1 MVNKASGVFLRLVA
15 TLVCMA
21 AVAFAAYAQ
30 GGVSVSM
37 VLSDSSNG
45 EPVGF
50 ATVSLTDTT
59 TAKTYKFS
67 MSAADGK
74 VYILGVRNGVFLL
87 KAEMMGYKTYSN
99 IVKVSGK
106 SVDLGTVRLEP
117 DIQLLEAARV
127 TAVGNQMIVKKDT
140 VEYTASLFKT
150 SDNDMLEELLKK
162 LPGVEVDSDGTI
174 TANGETITKVMID
187 GKEFFLDDPQLATK
201 NIPAKIIEKVKV
213 VEKKS
218 DQAEFTGIDDGDE
231 ETVIDLSIKPG
242 MMDGWFGNAMA
253 GGGHDLPDKGFYNAE
268 TPWYKEGWR
277 YQGALMAGRF
287 SKNSQLSVILN
298 YNNTNNRG
306 FNDVAGSMMQTMR
319 GSRGFGRGTG
329 GWGRNGITTSWMA
342 GANGAFDLLDG
353 DMELVGNYLYS
364 GSNRYVEEESS
375 RTTYMD
381 DGSSLIYD
389 NDGYNLSNSQG
400 HRFGVRLE
408 HEFSE
413 NTSII
418 FEPQFNFGHG
428 SYSEYSD
435 FSTWT
440 DPADGRDRTLTN
452 EGFNENTGYNTNWN
466 ASGFFLF
473 RQRLGKPGRT
483 LSANVYYNFSNNDL
497 DGFNQSYT
505 DNDSAA
511 EGDEEIVNQRFDQ
524 NSRSSS
530 VNVRAVYTEP
540 LGHDFYLEA
549 NYSYRWSRSVS
560 VKDTYQSLTNGMT
573 SSFDQSMGRDVSHLV
588 YSYDGEFRNEDYS
601 NSISNTSQNH
611 SAGANFMY
619 QKDKIRA
626 QVGASFRPTI
636 TDNLTNGEKY
646 ESTVFNWSPQVM
658 FSYDFDDNTNVRM
671 FYFGNSSQPSTSQ
684 LMPVADNS
692 DPLNVSFGNPY
703 LTPYFNHN
711 MRGMFRFTDKDT
723 FLTINTRLGG
733 GFVQD
738 GITNAL
744 WYDDGGVQYSM
755 PLNGPLS
762 GNADMR
768 FSLNTPIAKS
778 QFSIF
783 TMTNFRYSASTSY
796 VGRTDSGQS
805 DAFTGLYY
813 NETDGTMDYEAF
825 HRDFFSHSDEGS
837 LGLNLLDFFQESR
850 TQTLSFTQRLRF
862 TYRNDFVEIDLGGRT
877 RMSKSWYTVAE
888 YNQSATWNNQV
899 DFSMNWTIPGGVSL
913 IADADYNWYNG
924 YTTQQD
930 DEFVINAEISKLLF
944 KNKFT
949 LALKAYDILN
959 QSKNLNVSDASNY
972 HQETRNNTLGR
983 YIILSLTYRFGNFNA
998 NGQQRGPGGHGP
1010 MGPPPR
1016 R

>member
-253 GGGHDLPDKGFYNAE
+253 GGGHDIRQKGYYSAE
-268 TPWYKEGWR
+268 NPWYKDGWR
-277 YQGALMAGRF
+277 YQGAMMAGRF
-287 SKNSQLSVILN
+287 GKKSQLSIILN
-298 YNNTNNRG
+298 ANNTNNRG
-306 FNDVAGSMMQTMR
+306 FNDVAGSMMQNMR
-319 GSRGFGRGTG
+319 GARGMGRGVG

-353 DMELVGNYLYS
+353 DMELIGNYLYN
-364 GSNRYVEEESS
+364 GSNRYVTEDS
-375 RTTYMD
+375 RKITYMD
-381 DGSSLIYD
+381 DGTNTIYD
-389 NDGYNLSNSQG
+389 NRGENITNSQG

-408 HEFSE
+408 HKFSE
-413 NTSII
+413 NTSIL

-428 SYSEYSD
+428 NFAENSD
-435 FSTWT
+435 FETYT
-440 DPADGRDRTLTN
+440 ERQDGSPTQDN
-452 EGFNENTGYNTNWN
+452 YGFSDNTGFNTNWN

-483 LSANVYYNFSNNDL
+483 ISANIRYDFSNNDL

-505 DNDSAA
+505 HNDNPE
-511 EGDEEIVNQRFDQ
+511 EGETPEEIVNQRYDQ
-524 NSRSSS
+524 ESKSSS
-530 VNVRAVYTEP
+530 ISGRIVYTEP
-540 LGHDFYLEA
+540 LGGDFYLEA
-549 NYSYRWSRSVS
+549 NYSYSWNRSTS
-560 VKDTYQSLTNGMT
+560 FKNTYDSSTN
-573 SSFDQSMGRDVSHLV
+573 
-588 YSYDGEFRNEDYS
+588 DGVENGYLNYNSQGETWNPYYS
-601 NSISNTSQNH
+601 NSVVNDYQNH
-611 SAGANFMY
+611 SAGMNFMY
-619 QKDKIRA
+619 QKGKVRA
-626 QVGASFRPTI
+626 QLGAAFRPTI
-636 TDNLTNGEKY
+636 TDNETNGEKY
-646 ESTVFNWSPQVM
+646 ESTVYNWSPQM
-658 FSYDFDDNTNVRM
+658 MLSYDFNDNSNVRM
-671 FYFGNSSQPSTSQ
+671 FYFGRSSQPSTSQ

-692 DPLNVSFGNPY
+692 DPRNVSFGNPY
-703 LTPYFNHN
+703 LEPYFNHN
-711 MRGMFRFTDKDT
+711 IRGMFRYTNKDT
-723 FLTINTRLGG
+723 FTSIHTRVGG
-733 GFVQD
+733 AMVQN

-744 WYDDGGVQYSM
+744 WYDDDKVQYSL
-755 PLNGPLS
+755 PLNGPVS

-768 FSLNTPIAKS
+768 FSVSSPIARS

-783 TMTNFRYSASTSY
+783 SMTNFRYSRSMSY
-796 VGRTDSGQS
+796 VGRSQMG
-805 DAFTGLYY
+805 DAFTTMYY
-813 NETDGTMDYEAF
+813 NETEGTMDYETF
-825 HRDFFSHSDEGS
+825 HRDFFEHSDPASRCLE
-837 LGLNLLDFFQESR
+837 LLDYFQQSN
-850 TQTLSFTQRLRF
+850 TNSLSFTQRLRF
-862 TYRNDFVEIDLGGRT
+862 TFRNDLVEIDLGGRT
-877 RMSKSWYTVAE
+877 RMSKSWYSVTE
-888 YNQSATWNNQV
+888 YNQSATWNNKI
-899 DFSMNWTIPGGVSL
+899 DLSMNWTIPGGINL

-924 YTTQQD
+924 YSEQQE
-930 DEFVINAEISKLLF
+930 DEFVLNAEISKLLF
-944 KNKFT
+944 KDKFT
-949 LALKAYDILN
+949 LALKAYDILG
-959 QSKNLNVSDASNY
+959 QSKNLNVSDESNY
-972 HQETRNNTLGR
+972 HQETVNNTLGR
-983 YIILSLTYRFGNFNA
+983 YIILSLTYRFGNFNG

>member
-59 TAKTYKFS
+59 TARTYKFS

-253 GGGHDLPDKGFYNAE
+253 GGGHDIRQKGYYSAE
-268 TPWYKEGWR
+268 NPWYKDGWR
-277 YQGALMAGRF
+277 YQGAMMAGRF
-287 SKNSQLSVILN
+287 GKKSQLSIILN
-298 YNNTNNRG
+298 ANNTNNRG

-353 DMELVGNYLYS
+353 DMELIGNYLYN
-364 GSNRYVEEESS
+364 GSNRYVTEDSHKI
-375 RTTYMD
+375 TYMD
-381 DGSSLIYD
+381 DGTNTIYD
-389 NDGYNLSNSQG
+389 NRGENITNSQG

-408 HEFSE
+408 HKFSE
-413 NTSII
+413 NTSIL

-428 SYSEYSD
+428 NFSENSD
-435 FSTWT
+435 FETYT
-440 DPADGRDRTLTN
+440 KRQDGSETRDN
-452 EGFNENTGYNTNWN
+452 YGFSDNTGFNTNWN

-483 LSANVYYNFSNNDL
+483 ISANIRYDFSNNDL

-505 DNDSAA
+505 HNDNPE
-511 EGDEEIVNQRFDQ
+511 EGETSEEIVNQRYDQ
-524 NSRSSS
+524 ESESSS
-530 VNVRAVYTEP
+530 ISGRIVYTEP
-540 LGHDFYLEA
+540 LGGDFYLEA
-549 NYSYRWSRSVS
+549 NYSYSWNRSTS
-560 VKDTYQSLTNGMT
+560 FKNTYDSSTN
-573 SSFDQSMGRDVSHLV
+573 
-588 YSYDGEFRNEDYS
+588 DGVENGYLNYNSQGETWNPYYS
-601 NSISNTSQNH
+601 NSVVNDYQNH
-611 SAGANFMY
+611 SAGMNFMY
-619 QKDKIRA
+619 QKGKVRA
-626 QVGASFRPTI
+626 QLGAAFRPTI
-636 TDNLTNGEKY
+636 TDNETNGEKY
-646 ESTVFNWSPQVM
+646 ESTVYNWSPQM
-658 FSYDFDDNTNVRM
+658 MLSYDFNDNSNVRM
-671 FYFGNSSQPSTSQ
+671 FYFGRSSQPSTSQ

-692 DPLNVSFGNPY
+692 DPRNVSFGNPY
-703 LTPYFNHN
+703 LEPYFNHN
-711 MRGMFRFTDKDT
+711 IRGMFRYTNKDT
-723 FLTINTRLGG
+723 FTSIHTRVGG
-733 GFVQD
+733 AMVQN

-744 WYDDGGVQYSM
+744 WYDDDKVQYSL
-755 PLNGPLS
+755 PLNGPVS

-768 FSLNTPIAKS
+768 FSVSSPIARS

-783 TMTNFRYSASTSY
+783 SMTNFRYSRSMSY
-796 VGRTDSGQS
+796 VGRSQMG
-805 DAFTGLYY
+805 DAFTTMYY
-813 NETDGTMDYEAF
+813 NETEGTMDYETF
-825 HRDFFSHSDEGS
+825 HRDFFEHSDPASRCLE
-837 LGLNLLDFFQESR
+837 LLDYFQQSN
-850 TQTLSFTQRLRF
+850 TNSLSFTQRLRF
-862 TYRNDFVEIDLGGRT
+862 TFRNDLVEIDLGGRT
-877 RMSKSWYTVAE
+877 RMSKSWYSVTE
-888 YNQSATWNNQV
+888 YNQSATWNNKI
-899 DFSMNWTIPGGVSL
+899 DLSMNWTIPGGINL

-924 YTTQQD
+924 YSTQQE
-930 DEFVINAEISKLLF
+930 DEFVLNAEISKLLF
-944 KNKFT
+944 KDKFT
-949 LALKAYDILN
+949 LALKAYDILG
-959 QSKNLNVSDASNY
+959 QSKNLNVSDESNY
-972 HQETRNNTLGR
+972 HQETVNNTLGR
-983 YIILSLTYRFGNFNA
+983 YIILSLTYRFGNFNG

>member
-59 TAKTYKFS
+59 TARTYKFS

-253 GGGHDLPDKGFYNAE
+253 GGGHDIRQKGYYSAE
-268 TPWYKEGWR
+268 NPWYKDGWR
-277 YQGALMAGRF
+277 YQGAMMAGRF
-287 SKNSQLSVILN
+287 GKKSQLSIILN
-298 YNNTNNRG
+298 ANNTNNRG
-306 FNDVAGSMMQTMR
+306 FNDMAGSMMQTMR
-319 GSRGFGRGTG
+319 GARGMGRGVG
-329 GWGRNGITTSWMA
+329 GWSRNGITTSWMA

-364 GSNRYVEEESS
+364 GSNRYVTEDS
-375 RTTYMD
+375 RKITYMD
-381 DGSSLIYD
+381 DDTNTIYD
-389 NDGYNLSNSQG
+389 NRGENITNSQG

-408 HEFSE
+408 HKFSE
-413 NTSII
+413 NTSIL

-428 SYSEYSD
+428 NFSENSD
-435 FSTWT
+435 FETYT
-440 DPADGRDRTLTN
+440 KRQDGSETRDN
-452 EGFNENTGYNTNWN
+452 YGFSDNTGFNTNWN

-483 LSANVYYNFSNNDL
+483 ISANIRYDFSNNDL

-505 DNDSAA
+505 HNDNPE
-511 EGDEEIVNQRFDQ
+511 EGETPEEIVPEEIVNQRYDQ
-524 NSRSSS
+524 ESKSSS
-530 VNVRAVYTEP
+530 ISGRIVYTEP
-540 LGHDFYLEA
+540 LGGDFYLEA
-549 NYSYRWSRSVS
+549 NYSYSWNRSTS
-560 VKDTYQSLTNGMT
+560 FKNTYDSSTN
-573 SSFDQSMGRDVSHLV
+573 
-588 YSYDGEFRNEDYS
+588 DGVENGYLNYNSQGETWNPYYS
-601 NSISNTSQNH
+601 NSVVNDYQNH
-611 SAGANFMY
+611 SAGMNFMY
-619 QKDKIRA
+619 QKGKVRA
-626 QVGASFRPTI
+626 QLGAAFRPTI
-636 TDNLTNGEKY
+636 TDNETNGEKY
-646 ESTVFNWSPQVM
+646 ESTVYNWSPQM
-658 FSYDFDDNTNVRM
+658 MLSYDFNDNSNVRM
-671 FYFGNSSQPSTSQ
+671 FYFGRSSQPSTSQ

-692 DPLNVSFGNPY
+692 DPRNVSFGNPY
-703 LTPYFNHN
+703 LEPYFNHN
-711 MRGMFRFTDKDT
+711 IRGMFRYTNKDT
-723 FLTINTRLGG
+723 FTSIHTRVGG
-733 GFVQD
+733 AMVQN

-744 WYDDGGVQYSM
+744 WYDDDKVQYSL
-755 PLNGPLS
+755 PLNGPVS

-768 FSLNTPIAKS
+768 FSVSSPIARS

-783 TMTNFRYSASTSY
+783 SMTNFRYSRSMSY
-796 VGRTDSGQS
+796 VGRSQMG
-805 DAFTGLYY
+805 DAFTTMYY
-813 NETDGTMDYEAF
+813 NETEGTMDYETF
-825 HRDFFSHSDEGS
+825 HRDFFEHSDPASRCLE
-837 LGLNLLDFFQESR
+837 LLDYFQQSN
-850 TQTLSFTQRLRF
+850 TNSLSFTQRLRF
-862 TYRNDFVEIDLGGRT
+862 TFRNDLVEIDLGGRT
-877 RMSKSWYTVAE
+877 RMSKSWYSVTE
-888 YNQSATWNNQV
+888 YNQSATWNNKI
-899 DFSMNWTIPGGVSL
+899 DLSMNWTIPGGINL

-924 YTTQQD
+924 YSTQQE
-930 DEFVINAEISKLLF
+930 DEFVLNAEISKLLF
-944 KNKFT
+944 KDKFT
-949 LALKAYDILN
+949 LALKAYDILG
-959 QSKNLNVSDASNY
+959 QSKNLNVSDESNY
-972 HQETRNNTLGR
+972 HQETVNNTLGR
-983 YIILSLTYRFGNFNA
+983 YIILSLTYRFGNFNG
-998 NGQQRGPGGHGP
+998 NGQHRGPGGPGHGP

>member
-15 TLVCMA
+15 TLVCMV

-59 TAKTYKFS
+59 TARTYKFS

-253 GGGHDLPDKGFYNAE
+253 GGGHDIRQKGYYSAE
-268 TPWYKEGWR
+268 NPWYKDGWR
-277 YQGALMAGRF
+277 YQGAMMAGRF
-287 SKNSQLSVILN
+287 GKKSQLSIILN
-298 YNNTNNRG
+298 ANNTNNRG
-306 FNDVAGSMMQTMR
+306 FNDMAGSMMQTMR
-319 GSRGFGRGTG
+319 GARGMGRGVG
-329 GWGRNGITTSWMA
+329 GWSRNGITTSWMA

-364 GSNRYVEEESS
+364 GSNRYVTEDS
-375 RTTYMD
+375 RKITYMD
-381 DGSSLIYD
+381 DDTNTIYD
-389 NDGYNLSNSQG
+389 NRGENITNSQG

-408 HEFSE
+408 HKFSE
-413 NTSII
+413 NTSIL

-428 SYSEYSD
+428 NFSENSD
-435 FSTWT
+435 FETYT
-440 DPADGRDRTLTN
+440 KRQDGSETRDN
-452 EGFNENTGYNTNWN
+452 YGFSDNTGFNTNWN

-483 LSANVYYNFSNNDL
+483 ISANIRYDFSNNDL

-505 DNDSAA
+505 HNDNPE
-511 EGDEEIVNQRFDQ
+511 EGETPEEIVNQRYDQ
-524 NSRSSS
+524 ESKSSS
-530 VNVRAVYTEP
+530 ISGRIVYTEP
-540 LGHDFYLEA
+540 LGGDFYLEA
-549 NYSYRWSRSVS
+549 NYSYSWNRSTS
-560 VKDTYQSLTNGMT
+560 FKNTYDSSTN
-573 SSFDQSMGRDVSHLV
+573 
-588 YSYDGEFRNEDYS
+588 DGVENGYLNYNSQGETWNPYYS
-601 NSISNTSQNH
+601 NSVVNDYQNH
-611 SAGANFMY
+611 SAGMNFMY
-619 QKDKIRA
+619 QKGKVRA
-626 QVGASFRPTI
+626 QLGAAFRPTI
-636 TDNLTNGEKY
+636 TDNETNGEKY
-646 ESTVFNWSPQVM
+646 ESTVYNWSPQM
-658 FSYDFDDNTNVRM
+658 MLSYDFNDNSNVRM
-671 FYFGNSSQPSTSQ
+671 FYFGRSSQPSTSQ

-692 DPLNVSFGNPY
+692 DPRNVSFGNPY
-703 LTPYFNHN
+703 LEPYFNHN
-711 MRGMFRFTDKDT
+711 IRGMFRYTNKDT
-723 FLTINTRLGG
+723 FTSIHTRVGG
-733 GFVQD
+733 AMVQN

-744 WYDDGGVQYSM
+744 WYDDDKVQYSL
-755 PLNGPLS
+755 PLNGPVS

-768 FSLNTPIAKS
+768 FSVSSPIARS

-783 TMTNFRYSASTSY
+783 SMTNFRYSRSMSY
-796 VGRTDSGQS
+796 VGRSQMG
-805 DAFTGLYY
+805 DAFTTMYY
-813 NETDGTMDYEAF
+813 NETEGTMDYETF
-825 HRDFFSHSDEGS
+825 HRDFFEHSDPASRCLE
-837 LGLNLLDFFQESR
+837 LLDYFQQSN
-850 TQTLSFTQRLRF
+850 TNSLSFTQRLRF
-862 TYRNDFVEIDLGGRT
+862 TFRNDLVEIDLGGRT
-877 RMSKSWYTVAE
+877 RMSKSWYSVTE
-888 YNQSATWNNQV
+888 YNQSATWNNKI
-899 DFSMNWTIPGGVSL
+899 DLSMNWTIPGGINL

-924 YTTQQD
+924 YSTPQE
-930 DEFVINAEISKLLF
+930 DEFVLNAEISKLLF
-944 KNKFT
+944 KDKFT
-949 LALKAYDILN
+949 LALKAYDILG
-959 QSKNLNVSDASNY
+959 QSKNLNVSDESNY
-972 HQETRNNTLGR
+972 HQETVNNTLGR
-983 YIILSLTYRFGNFNA
+983 YIILSLTYRFGNFNG
-998 NGQQRGPGGHGP
+998 NGQHRGPGGPGHGP

>member
-253 GGGHDLPDKGFYNAE
+253 GGGHDIRQKGYYSAE
-268 TPWYKEGWR
+268 NPWYKDGWR
-277 YQGALMAGRF
+277 YQGAMMAGRF
-287 SKNSQLSVILN
+287 GKKSQLSIILN
-298 YNNTNNRG
+298 ANNTNNRG

-319 GSRGFGRGTG
+319 GARGMGRGVG

-353 DMELVGNYLYS
+353 DMELIGNYLYN
-364 GSNRYVEEESS
+364 GSNRYVTEDS
-375 RTTYMD
+375 RKITYMD
-381 DGSSLIYD
+381 DGTNTIYD
-389 NDGYNLSNSQG
+389 NRGENITNSQG

-408 HEFSE
+408 HKFSE
-413 NTSII
+413 NTSIL

-428 SYSEYSD
+428 NFSENSD
-435 FSTWT
+435 FETYT
-440 DPADGRDRTLTN
+440 KRQDGSETRDN
-452 EGFNENTGYNTNWN
+452 YGFSDNTGFNTNWN

-483 LSANVYYNFSNNDL
+483 ISANIRYDFSNNDL

-505 DNDSAA
+505 HNDNPE
-511 EGDEEIVNQRFDQ
+511 EGETPEEIVNQRYDQ
-524 NSRSSS
+524 ESKSSS
-530 VNVRAVYTEP
+530 ISGRIVYTEP
-540 LGHDFYLEA
+540 LGGDFYLEA
-549 NYSYRWSRSVS
+549 NYSYSWNRSTS
-560 VKDTYQSLTNGMT
+560 FKNTYDSSTN
-573 SSFDQSMGRDVSHLV
+573 
-588 YSYDGEFRNEDYS
+588 DGVENGYLNYNSQGETWNPYYS
-601 NSISNTSQNH
+601 NSVVNDYQNH
-611 SAGANFMY
+611 SAGMNFMY
-619 QKDKIRA
+619 QKGKVRA
-626 QVGASFRPTI
+626 QLGAAFRPTI
-636 TDNLTNGEKY
+636 TDNETNGEKY
-646 ESTVFNWSPQVM
+646 ESTVYNWSPQM
-658 FSYDFDDNTNVRM
+658 MLSYDFNDNSNVRM
-671 FYFGNSSQPSTSQ
+671 FYFGRSSQPSTSQ

-692 DPLNVSFGNPY
+692 DPRNVSFGNPY
-703 LTPYFNHN
+703 LEPYFNHN
-711 MRGMFRFTDKDT
+711 IRGMFRYTNKDT
-723 FLTINTRLGG
+723 FTSIHTRVGG
-733 GFVQD
+733 AMVQN

-744 WYDDGGVQYSM
+744 WYDDDKVQYSL
-755 PLNGPLS
+755 PLNGPVS

-768 FSLNTPIAKS
+768 FSVSSPIARS

-783 TMTNFRYSASTSY
+783 SMTNFRYSRSMSY
-796 VGRTDSGQS
+796 VGRSQMG
-805 DAFTGLYY
+805 DAFTTMYY
-813 NETDGTMDYEAF
+813 NETEGTMDYETF
-825 HRDFFSHSDEGS
+825 HRDFFEHSDPASRCLE
-837 LGLNLLDFFQESR
+837 LLDYFQQSN
-850 TQTLSFTQRLRF
+850 TNSLSFTQRLRF
-862 TYRNDFVEIDLGGRT
+862 TFRNDLVEIDLGGRT
-877 RMSKSWYTVAE
+877 RMSKSWYSVTE
-888 YNQSATWNNQV
+888 YNQSATWNNKI
-899 DFSMNWTIPGGVSL
+899 DLSMNWTIPGGINL

-924 YTTQQD
+924 YSTQQE
-930 DEFVINAEISKLLF
+930 DEFVLNAEISKLLF
-944 KNKFT
+944 KDKFT
-949 LALKAYDILN
+949 LALKAYDILG
-959 QSKNLNVSDASNY
+959 QSKNLNVSDESNY
-972 HQETRNNTLGR
+972 HQETVNNTLGR
-983 YIILSLTYRFGNFNA
+983 YIILSLTYRFGNFNG

>member
-59 TAKTYKFS
+59 TARTYKFS

-231 ETVIDLSIKPG
+231 ETVIDLSIRPG

-253 GGGHDLPDKGFYNAE
+253 GGGHDIRQKGYYSAE
-268 TPWYKEGWR
+268 NPWYKDGWR
-277 YQGALMAGRF
+277 YQGAMMAGRF
-287 SKNSQLSVILN
+287 GKKSQLSIILN
-298 YNNTNNRG
+298 ANNTNNRG

-319 GSRGFGRGTG
+319 GARGMGRGVG

-353 DMELVGNYLYS
+353 DMELIGNYLYN
-364 GSNRYVEEESS
+364 GSNRYVTEDS
-375 RTTYMD
+375 RKITYMD
-381 DGSSLIYD
+381 DGTNTIYD
-389 NDGYNLSNSQG
+389 NRGENITNSQG

-408 HEFSE
+408 HKFSE
-413 NTSII
+413 NTSIL

-428 SYSEYSD
+428 NFSENSD
-435 FSTWT
+435 FETYT
-440 DPADGRDRTLTN
+440 ERQDGSRTQDN
-452 EGFNENTGYNTNWN
+452 YGFSDNTGFNTNWN

-483 LSANVYYNFSNNDL
+483 ISANIRYDFSNNDL

-505 DNDSAA
+505 HNENPEDGEQD
-511 EGDEEIVNQRFDQ
+511 EIVNQRYDQ
-524 NSRSSS
+524 ESKSSS
-530 VNVRAVYTEP
+530 ISGRIVYTEP
-540 LGHDFYLEA
+540 LGGDFYLEA
-549 NYSYRWSRSVS
+549 NYSYSWNRSTS
-560 VKDTYQSLTNGMT
+560 FKNTYDSSTN
-573 SSFDQSMGRDVSHLV
+573 
-588 YSYDGEFRNEDYS
+588 DGIENGYLNYNSQGETWNPYYS
-601 NSISNTSQNH
+601 NSVVNDYQNH
-611 SAGANFMY
+611 SAGMNFMY
-619 QKDKIRA
+619 QKGKVRA
-626 QVGASFRPTI
+626 QLGAAFRPTI
-636 TDNLTNGEKY
+636 TDNETNGEKY
-646 ESTVFNWSPQVM
+646 ESTVYNWSPQM
-658 FSYDFDDNTNVRM
+658 MLSYDFNDNSNVRM
-671 FYFGNSSQPSTSQ
+671 FYFGRSSQPSTSQ

-692 DPLNVSFGNPY
+692 DPRNVSFGNPY
-703 LTPYFNHN
+703 LEPYFNHN
-711 MRGMFRFTDKDT
+711 IRGMFRYTNKDT
-723 FLTINTRLGG
+723 FTSIHTRVGG
-733 GFVQD
+733 AMVQN

-744 WYDDGGVQYSM
+744 WYDDDKVQYSL
-755 PLNGPLS
+755 PLNGPVS

-768 FSLNTPIAKS
+768 FSVSSPIARS

-783 TMTNFRYSASTSY
+783 SMTNFRYSRSMSY
-796 VGRTDSGQS
+796 VGRSQMG
-805 DAFTGLYY
+805 DAFTQMYY
-813 NETDGTMDYEAF
+813 NETEGTMDYETF
-825 HRDFFSHSDEGS
+825 HRDFFEHSDPASRCLE
-837 LGLNLLDFFQESR
+837 LLDYFQQSN
-850 TQTLSFTQRLRF
+850 TNSLSFTQRLRF
-862 TYRNDFVEIDLGGRT
+862 TFRNDLVEIDLGGRT
-877 RMSKSWYTVAE
+877 RMSKSWYSVTE
-888 YNQSATWNNQV
+888 YNQSATWNNKI
-899 DFSMNWTIPGGVSL
+899 DLSMNWTIPGGINI

-924 YTTQQD
+924 YSTPQE
-930 DEFVINAEISKLLF
+930 DEFVLNAEISKLLF

-949 LALKAYDILN
+949 LALKAYDILG
-959 QSKNLNVSDASNY
+959 QSKNLNVSDESNY
-972 HQETRNNTLGR
+972 HQETVNNTLGR
-983 YIILSLTYRFGNFNA
+983 YIILSLTYRFGNFNG
-998 NGQQRGPGGHGP
+998 NGQHRGPGGPGHGP
-1010 MGPPPR
+1010 MGPPLR

>member
-231 ETVIDLSIKPG
+231 ETVIDLSIRPG

-253 GGGHDLPDKGFYNAE
+253 GGGHDIRQKGYYSSEN
-268 TPWYKEGWR
+268 PWYKDGWR
-277 YQGALMAGRF
+277 YQGAMMAGRF
-287 SKNSQLSVILN
+287 GKKSQLSIILN
-298 YNNTNNRG
+298 ANNTNNRG

-364 GSNRYVEEESS
+364 GSNRYVTEDS
-375 RTTYMD
+375 RKITYMD
-381 DGSSLIYD
+381 DGTNTIYD
-389 NDGYNLSNSQG
+389 NRGENITNSQG

-408 HEFSE
+408 HKFSE
-413 NTSII
+413 NTSIL

-428 SYSEYSD
+428 NFSENSD
-435 FSTWT
+435 FETYT
-440 DPADGRDRTLTN
+440 KRQDGSETRDN
-452 EGFNENTGYNTNWN
+452 YGFSDNTGFNTNWN

-483 LSANVYYNFSNNDL
+483 ISANIRYDFSNNDL

-505 DNDSAA
+505 HNDNPE
-511 EGDEEIVNQRFDQ
+511 EGETPEEIVNQRYDQ
-524 NSRSSS
+524 ESKSSS
-530 VNVRAVYTEP
+530 ISGRIVYTEP
-540 LGHDFYLEA
+540 LGGDFYLEA
-549 NYSYRWSRSVS
+549 NYSYSWNRSTS
-560 VKDTYQSLTNGMT
+560 FKNTYDSSTN
-573 SSFDQSMGRDVSHLV
+573 
-588 YSYDGEFRNEDYS
+588 DGVENGYLNYNSQGETWNPYYS
-601 NSISNTSQNH
+601 NSVVNDYQNH
-611 SAGANFMY
+611 SAGMNFMY
-619 QKDKIRA
+619 QKGKVRA
-626 QVGASFRPTI
+626 QLGAAFRPTI
-636 TDNLTNGEKY
+636 TDNETNGEKY
-646 ESTVFNWSPQVM
+646 ESTVYNWSPQM
-658 FSYDFDDNTNVRM
+658 MLSYDFNDNSNVRM
-671 FYFGNSSQPSTSQ
+671 FYFGRSSQPSTSQ

-692 DPLNVSFGNPY
+692 DPRNVSFGNPY
-703 LTPYFNHN
+703 LEPYFNHN
-711 MRGMFRFTDKDT
+711 IRGMFRYTNKDT
-723 FLTINTRLGG
+723 FTSIHTRVGG
-733 GFVQD
+733 AMVQN

-744 WYDDGGVQYSM
+744 WYDDDKVQYSL
-755 PLNGPLS
+755 PLNGPVS

-768 FSLNTPIAKS
+768 FSVSSPIARS

-783 TMTNFRYSASTSY
+783 SMTNFRYSRSMSY
-796 VGRTDSGQS
+796 VGKSQMG
-805 DAFTGLYY
+805 DAFTTMYY
-813 NETDGTMDYEAF
+813 NETEGTMDYETF
-825 HRDFFSHSDEGS
+825 HRDFFEHSDPASRCLE
-837 LGLNLLDFFQESR
+837 LLDYFQQSN
-850 TQTLSFTQRLRF
+850 TNSLSFTQRLRF
-862 TYRNDFVEIDLGGRT
+862 TFRNDLVEIDLGGRT
-877 RMSKSWYTVAE
+877 RMSKSWYSVTE
-888 YNQSATWNNQV
+888 YNQSATWNNKI
-899 DFSMNWTIPGGVSL
+899 DLSMNWTIPGGINL

-924 YTTQQD
+924 YSTPQE
-930 DEFVINAEISKLLF
+930 DEFVLNAEISKLLF
-944 KNKFT
+944 KDKFT
-949 LALKAYDILN
+949 LALKAYDILG
-959 QSKNLNVSDASNY
+959 QSKNLNVSDESNY
-972 HQETRNNTLGR
+972 HQETVNNTLGR
-983 YIILSLTYRFGNFNA
+983 YIILSLTYRFGNFNG

>member
-59 TAKTYKFS
+59 TARTYKFS

-253 GGGHDLPDKGFYNAE
+253 GGGHDIRQKGYYSAE
-268 TPWYKEGWR
+268 NPWYKDGWR
-277 YQGALMAGRF
+277 YQGAMMAGRF
-287 SKNSQLSVILN
+287 GKKSQLSIILN
-298 YNNTNNRG
+298 ANNTNNRG

-319 GSRGFGRGTG
+319 GARGMGRGVG

-353 DMELVGNYLYS
+353 DMELIGNYLYN
-364 GSNRYVEEESS
+364 GSNRYVTEDS
-375 RTTYMD
+375 RKITYMD
-381 DGSSLIYD
+381 DDTNTIYD
-389 NDGYNLSNSQG
+389 NRGDNITNSQG

-408 HEFSE
+408 HKFSE
-413 NTSII
+413 NTSIL

-428 SYSEYSD
+428 NFSENSD
-435 FSTWT
+435 FETYT
-440 DPADGRDRTLTN
+440 KRQDGSETRDN
-452 EGFNENTGYNTNWN
+452 YGFSDNTGFNTNWN

-505 DNDSAA
+505 HNDNPE
-511 EGDEEIVNQRFDQ
+511 EGETPEEIVNQRYDQ
-524 NSRSSS
+524 ESKSSS
-530 VNVRAVYTEP
+530 ISGRIVYTEP
-540 LGHDFYLEA
+540 LGGDFYLEA
-549 NYSYRWSRSVS
+549 NYSYSWNRSTS
-560 VKDTYQSLTNGMT
+560 FKNTYDSSTN
-573 SSFDQSMGRDVSHLV
+573 
-588 YSYDGEFRNEDYS
+588 DGVENGYLNYNSQGETWNPYYS
-601 NSISNTSQNH
+601 NSVVNDYQNH
-611 SAGANFMY
+611 SAGMNFMY
-619 QKDKIRA
+619 QKGKVRA
-626 QVGASFRPTI
+626 QLGAAFRPTI
-636 TDNLTNGEKY
+636 TDNETNGEKY
-646 ESTVFNWSPQVM
+646 ESTVYNWSPQM
-658 FSYDFDDNTNVRM
+658 MLSYDFNDNSNVRM
-671 FYFGNSSQPSTSQ
+671 FYFGRSSQPSTSQ

-692 DPLNVSFGNPY
+692 DPRNVSFGNPY
-703 LTPYFNHN
+703 LEPYFNHN
-711 MRGMFRFTDKDT
+711 IRGMFRYTNKDT
-723 FLTINTRLGG
+723 FTSIHTRVGG
-733 GFVQD
+733 AMVQN

-744 WYDDGGVQYSM
+744 WYDDDKVQYSL
-755 PLNGPLS
+755 PLNGPVS

-768 FSLNTPIAKS
+768 FSVSSPIARS

-783 TMTNFRYSASTSY
+783 SMTNFRYSRSMSY
-796 VGRTDSGQS
+796 VGRSQMG
-805 DAFTGLYY
+805 DAFTTMYY
-813 NETDGTMDYEAF
+813 NETEGTMDYETF
-825 HRDFFSHSDEGS
+825 HRDFFEHSDPASRCLE
-837 LGLNLLDFFQESR
+837 LLDYFQQSN
-850 TQTLSFTQRLRF
+850 TNSLSFTQRLRF
-862 TYRNDFVEIDLGGRT
+862 TFRNDLVEIDLGGRT
-877 RMSKSWYTVAE
+877 RMSKSWYSVTE
-888 YNQSATWNNQV
+888 YNQSATWNNKI
-899 DFSMNWTIPGGVSL
+899 DLSMNWTIPGGINL

-924 YTTQQD
+924 YSTQQE
-930 DEFVINAEISKLLF
+930 DEFVLNAEISKLLF
-944 KNKFT
+944 KDKFT
-949 LALKAYDILN
+949 LALKAYDILG
-959 QSKNLNVSDASNY
+959 QSKNLNVSDESNY
-972 HQETRNNTLGR
+972 HQETVNNTLGR
-983 YIILSLTYRFGNFNA
+983 YIILSLTYRFGNFNG
-998 NGQQRGPGGHGP
+998 NGQHRGPGGHGP

>member
-253 GGGHDLPDKGFYNAE
+253 GGGHDIRQKGYYSAE
-268 TPWYKEGWR
+268 NPWYKDGWR
-277 YQGALMAGRF
+277 YQGAMMAGRF
-287 SKNSQLSVILN
+287 GKKSQLSIILN
-298 YNNTNNRG
+298 ANNTNNRG

-319 GSRGFGRGTG
+319 GGRGMGRGVG

-353 DMELVGNYLYS
+353 DMELIGNYLYN
-364 GSNRYVEEESS
+364 GSNRYVTEDS
-375 RTTYMD
+375 RKITYMD
-381 DGSSLIYD
+381 DDTNTIYD
-389 NDGYNLSNSQG
+389 NRGDNITNSQG

-408 HEFSE
+408 HKFSE
-413 NTSII
+413 NTSIL

-428 SYSEYSD
+428 NFSENSD
-435 FSTWT
+435 FETYT
-440 DPADGRDRTLTN
+440 KRQDGSETRDN
-452 EGFNENTGYNTNWN
+452 YGFSDNTGFNTNWN

-483 LSANVYYNFSNNDL
+483 ISANIRYDFSNNDL

-505 DNDSAA
+505 HNDNPE
-511 EGDEEIVNQRFDQ
+511 EGETPEEIVNQRYDQ
-524 NSRSSS
+524 ESKSSS
-530 VNVRAVYTEP
+530 ISGRIVYTEP
-540 LGHDFYLEA
+540 LGGDFYLEA
-549 NYSYRWSRSVS
+549 NYSYSWNRSTS
-560 VKDTYQSLTNGMT
+560 FKNTYDSSSNDGVENGYLNYN
-573 SSFDQSMGRDVSHLV
+573 SQ
-588 YSYDGEFRNEDYS
+588 GETWNPYYS
-601 NSISNTSQNH
+601 NSVVNDYQNH
-611 SAGANFMY
+611 SAGMNFMY
-619 QKDKIRA
+619 QKGKVRA
-626 QVGASFRPTI
+626 QLGAAFRPTI
-636 TDNLTNGEKY
+636 TDNETNGEKY
-646 ESTVFNWSPQVM
+646 ESTVYNWSPQM
-658 FSYDFDDNTNVRM
+658 MLSYDFNDNSNVRM
-671 FYFGNSSQPSTSQ
+671 FYFGRSSQPSTTQ

-692 DPLNVSFGNPY
+692 DPRNVSFGNPY
-703 LTPYFNHN
+703 LEPYFNHN
-711 MRGMFRFTDKDT
+711 IRGMFRYTNKDT
-723 FLTINTRLGG
+723 FTSIHTRVGG
-733 GFVQD
+733 AMVQN

-744 WYDDGGVQYSM
+744 WYDDDKVQYSL
-755 PLNGPLS
+755 PLNGPVS

-768 FSLNTPIAKS
+768 FSVSSPIARS

-783 TMTNFRYSASTSY
+783 SMTNFRYSRSMSY
-796 VGRTDSGQS
+796 VGRSQMG
-805 DAFTGLYY
+805 DAFTTMYY
-813 NETDGTMDYEAF
+813 NETEGTMDYETF
-825 HRDFFSHSDEGS
+825 HRDFFEHSDPASRCLE
-837 LGLNLLDFFQESR
+837 LLDYFQQSN
-850 TQTLSFTQRLRF
+850 TNSLSFTQRLRF
-862 TYRNDFVEIDLGGRT
+862 TFRNDLVEIDLGGRT
-877 RMSKSWYTVAE
+877 RMSKSWYSVTE
-888 YNQSATWNNQV
+888 YNQSATWNNKI
-899 DFSMNWTIPGGVSL
+899 DLSMNWTIPGGINL

-924 YTTQQD
+924 YSTQQE
-930 DEFVINAEISKLLF
+930 DEFVLNAEISKLLF
-944 KNKFT
+944 KDKFT
-949 LALKAYDILN
+949 LALKAYDILG
-959 QSKNLNVSDASNY
+959 QSKNLNVSDESNY
-972 HQETRNNTLGR
+972 HQETVNNTLGR
-983 YIILSLTYRFGNFNA
+983 YIILSLTYRFGNFNG
-998 NGQQRGPGGHGP
+998 NGQHRGPGGHGP

>member
-59 TAKTYKFS
+59 NARTYKFS

-253 GGGHDLPDKGFYNAE
+253 GGGHDIRQKGYYSAE
-268 TPWYKEGWR
+268 NPWYKDGWR
-277 YQGALMAGRF
+277 YQGAMMAGRF
-287 SKNSQLSVILN
+287 GKKSQLSIILN
-298 YNNTNNRG
+298 ANNTNNRG

-319 GSRGFGRGTG
+319 GARGMGRGVG

-353 DMELVGNYLYS
+353 DMELVGNYLYN
-364 GSNRYVEEESS
+364 GSNRYVTEDS
-375 RTTYMD
+375 RKITYMD
-381 DGSSLIYD
+381 DDTNTIYD
-389 NDGYNLSNSQG
+389 NRGDNITNSQG

-408 HEFSE
+408 HKFSE
-413 NTSII
+413 NTSIL

-428 SYSEYSD
+428 NFSENSD
-435 FSTWT
+435 FETYT
-440 DPADGRDRTLTN
+440 KRQDGSETRDN
-452 EGFNENTGYNTNWN
+452 YGFSDNTGFNTNWN

-483 LSANVYYNFSNNDL
+483 ISANIRYDFSNNDL

-505 DNDSAA
+505 HNDNPE
-511 EGDEEIVNQRFDQ
+511 EGETPEEIVNQRYDQ
-524 NSRSSS
+524 ESKSSS
-530 VNVRAVYTEP
+530 ISGRIVYTEP
-540 LGHDFYLEA
+540 LGGDFYLEA
-549 NYSYRWSRSVS
+549 NYSYSWNRSTS
-560 VKDTYQSLTNGMT
+560 FKNTYDSSSNDGVENGYLNYN
-573 SSFDQSMGRDVSHLV
+573 SQ
-588 YSYDGEFRNEDYS
+588 GETWNPYYS
-601 NSISNTSQNH
+601 NSVVNDYQNH
-611 SAGANFMY
+611 SAGMNFMY
-619 QKDKIRA
+619 QKGKVRA
-626 QVGASFRPTI
+626 QLGAAFRPTI
-636 TDNLTNGEKY
+636 TDNETNGEKY
-646 ESTVFNWSPQVM
+646 ESTVYNWSPQM
-658 FSYDFDDNTNVRM
+658 MLSYDFNDNSNVRM
-671 FYFGNSSQPSTSQ
+671 FYFGRSSQPSTSQ

-692 DPLNVSFGNPY
+692 DPRNVSFGNPY
-703 LTPYFNHN
+703 LEPYFNHN
-711 MRGMFRFTDKDT
+711 IRGMFRYTNKDT
-723 FLTINTRLGG
+723 FTSIHTRVGG
-733 GFVQD
+733 AMVQN

-744 WYDDGGVQYSM
+744 WYDDDKVQYSL
-755 PLNGPLS
+755 PLNGPVS

-768 FSLNTPIAKS
+768 FSVSSPIARS

-783 TMTNFRYSASTSY
+783 SMTNFRYSRSMSY
-796 VGRTDSGQS
+796 VGRSQMG
-805 DAFTGLYY
+805 DAFTTMYY
-813 NETDGTMDYEAF
+813 NETEGTMDYETF
-825 HRDFFSHSDEGS
+825 HRDFFEHSDPASRCLE
-837 LGLNLLDFFQESR
+837 LLDYFQQSN
-850 TQTLSFTQRLRF
+850 TNSLSFTQRLRF
-862 TYRNDFVEIDLGGRT
+862 TFRNDLVEIDLGGRT
-877 RMSKSWYTVAE
+877 RMSKSWYSVTE
-888 YNQSATWNNQV
+888 YNQSATWNNKI
-899 DFSMNWTIPGGVSL
+899 DLSMNWTIPGGINL

-924 YTTQQD
+924 YSTQQE
-930 DEFVINAEISKLLF
+930 DEFVLNAEISKLLF
-944 KNKFT
+944 KDKFT
-949 LALKAYDILN
+949 LALKAYDILG
-959 QSKNLNVSDASNY
+959 QSKNLNVSDESNY
-972 HQETRNNTLGR
+972 HQETVNNTLGR
-983 YIILSLTYRFGNFNA
+983 YIILSLTYRFGNFNG
-998 NGQQRGPGGHGP
+998 NGQHRGPGGPGHGP

>member
-253 GGGHDLPDKGFYNAE
+253 GGGHDIRQKGYYSAE
-268 TPWYKEGWR
+268 NPWYKDGWR
-277 YQGALMAGRF
+277 YQGAMMAGRF
-287 SKNSQLSVILN
+287 GKKSQLSIILN
-298 YNNTNNRG
+298 ANNTNNRG
-306 FNDVAGSMMQTMR
+306 FNDVAGSMMQNMR
-319 GSRGFGRGTG
+319 GARGMGRGVG

-353 DMELVGNYLYS
+353 DMELIGNYLYN
-364 GSNRYVEEESS
+364 GSNRYVTEDS
-375 RTTYMD
+375 RKITYMD
-381 DGSSLIYD
+381 DGTNTIYD
-389 NDGYNLSNSQG
+389 NRGENITNSQG

-408 HEFSE
+408 HKFSE
-413 NTSII
+413 NTSIL

-428 SYSEYSD
+428 NFAENSD
-435 FSTWT
+435 FETYT
-440 DPADGRDRTLTN
+440 ERQDGSPTQDN
-452 EGFNENTGYNTNWN
+452 YGFSDNTGFNTNWN

-483 LSANVYYNFSNNDL
+483 ISANIRYDFSNNDL

-505 DNDSAA
+505 HNDNPE
-511 EGDEEIVNQRFDQ
+511 EGETPEEIVNQRYDQ
-524 NSRSSS
+524 ESKSSS
-530 VNVRAVYTEP
+530 ISGRIVYTEP
-540 LGHDFYLEA
+540 LGGDFYLEA
-549 NYSYRWSRSVS
+549 NYSYSWNRSTS
-560 VKDTYQSLTNGMT
+560 FKNTYDSSTN
-573 SSFDQSMGRDVSHLV
+573 
-588 YSYDGEFRNEDYS
+588 DGVENGYLNYNSQGETWNPYYS
-601 NSISNTSQNH
+601 NSVVNDYQNH
-611 SAGANFMY
+611 SAGMNFMY
-619 QKDKIRA
+619 QKGKVRA
-626 QVGASFRPTI
+626 QLGAAFRPTI
-636 TDNLTNGEKY
+636 TDNETNGEKY
-646 ESTVFNWSPQVM
+646 ESTVYNWSPQM
-658 FSYDFDDNTNVRM
+658 MLSYDFNDNSNVRM
-671 FYFGNSSQPSTSQ
+671 FYFGRSSQPSTSQ

-692 DPLNVSFGNPY
+692 DPRNVSFGNPY
-703 LTPYFNHN
+703 LEPYFNHN
-711 MRGMFRFTDKDT
+711 IRGMFRYTNKDT
-723 FLTINTRLGG
+723 FTSIHTRVGG
-733 GFVQD
+733 AMVQN

-744 WYDDGGVQYSM
+744 WYDDDKVQYSL
-755 PLNGPLS
+755 PLNGPVS

-768 FSLNTPIAKS
+768 FSVSSPIARS

-783 TMTNFRYSASTSY
+783 SMTNFRYSRSMSY
-796 VGRTDSGQS
+796 VGRSQMG
-805 DAFTGLYY
+805 DAFTTMYY
-813 NETDGTMDYEAF
+813 NETEGTMDYETF
-825 HRDFFSHSDEGS
+825 HRDFFEHSDPASRCLE
-837 LGLNLLDFFQESR
+837 LLDYFQQSN
-850 TQTLSFTQRLRF
+850 TNSLSFTQRLRF
-862 TYRNDFVEIDLGGRT
+862 TFRNDLVEIDLGGRT
-877 RMSKSWYTVAE
+877 RMSKSWYSVTE
-888 YNQSATWNNQV
+888 YNQSATWNNKI
-899 DFSMNWTIPGGVSL
+899 DLSMNWTIPGGINL

-924 YTTQQD
+924 YSTQQE
-930 DEFVINAEISKLLF
+930 DEFVLNAEISKLLF
-944 KNKFT
+944 KDKFT
-949 LALKAYDILN
+949 LALKAYDILG
-959 QSKNLNVSDASNY
+959 QSKNLNVSDESNY
-972 HQETRNNTLGR
+972 HQETVNNTLGR
-983 YIILSLTYRFGNFNA
+983 YIILSLTYRFGNFNG

>member
-1 MVNKASGVFLRLVA
+1 MVNKASGVFLRLVV
-15 TLVCMA
+15 TVVCMA

-30 GGVSVSM
+30 GGASVSM

-59 TAKTYKFS
+59 TARTYKFS

-99 IVKVSGK
+99 LVKIAGK
-106 SVDLGTVRLEP
+106 SVDLGTIRLEP

-231 ETVIDLSIKPG
+231 ETVIDLSIRPG

-253 GGGHDLPDKGFYNAE
+253 GGGHDIRQKGYYSSEN
-268 TPWYKEGWR
+268 PWYKDGWR
-277 YQGALMAGRF
+277 YQGAMMAGRF
-287 SKNSQLSVILN
+287 GKKSQLSIILN
-298 YNNTNNRG
+298 ANNTNNRG
-306 FNDVAGSMMQTMR
+306 FNDVAGSMMQNMR
-319 GSRGFGRGTG
+319 GARGMGRGVG

-353 DMELVGNYLYS
+353 DMELIGNYLYN
-364 GSNRYVEEESS
+364 GSNRYVTEDSHKI
-375 RTTYMD
+375 TYMD
-381 DGSSLIYD
+381 DDTNTIYD
-389 NDGYNLSNSQG
+389 NRGENITNSQG

-408 HEFSE
+408 HKFSE
-413 NTSII
+413 NTSIL

-428 SYSEYSD
+428 NFSENSD
-435 FSTWT
+435 FETYT
-440 DPADGRDRTLTN
+440 KRQDGSETRDN
-452 EGFNENTGYNTNWN
+452 YGFSDNTGFNTNWN

-483 LSANVYYNFSNNDL
+483 ISANIRYDFSNNDL

-505 DNDSAA
+505 HNDNPE
-511 EGDEEIVNQRFDQ
+511 EGETPEEIVNQRYDQ
-524 NSRSSS
+524 ESKSSS
-530 VNVRAVYTEP
+530 ISGRIVYTEP
-540 LGHDFYLEA
+540 LGGDFYLEA
-549 NYSYRWSRSVS
+549 NYSYSWNRSTS
-560 VKDTYQSLTNGMT
+560 FKNTYDSSTN
-573 SSFDQSMGRDVSHLV
+573 
-588 YSYDGEFRNEDYS
+588 DGVENGYLNYNSQGETWNPYYS
-601 NSISNTSQNH
+601 NSVVNDYQNH
-611 SAGANFMY
+611 SAGMNFMY
-619 QKDKIRA
+619 QKGKVRA
-626 QVGASFRPTI
+626 QLGAAFRPTI
-636 TDNLTNGEKY
+636 TDNETNGEKY
-646 ESTVFNWSPQVM
+646 ESTVYNWSPQM
-658 FSYDFDDNTNVRM
+658 MLSYDFNDNSNVRM
-671 FYFGNSSQPSTSQ
+671 FYFGRSSQPSTSQ

-692 DPLNVSFGNPY
+692 DPRNVSFGNPY
-703 LTPYFNHN
+703 LEPYFNHN
-711 MRGMFRFTDKDT
+711 IRGMFRYTNKDT
-723 FLTINTRLGG
+723 FTSIHTRVGG
-733 GFVQD
+733 AMVQN

-744 WYDDGGVQYSM
+744 WYDDDKVQYSL
-755 PLNGPLS
+755 PLNGPVS

-768 FSLNTPIAKS
+768 FSVSSPIARS

-783 TMTNFRYSASTSY
+783 SMTNFRYSRSMSY
-796 VGRTDSGQS
+796 VGRSQMG
-805 DAFTGLYY
+805 DAFTTMYY
-813 NETDGTMDYEAF
+813 NETEGAMDYETF
-825 HRDFFSHSDEGS
+825 HRDFFEHSDPASRCLE
-837 LGLNLLDFFQESR
+837 LLDYFQQSN
-850 TQTLSFTQRLRF
+850 TNSLSFTQRLRF
-862 TYRNDFVEIDLGGRT
+862 TFRNDLVEIDLGGRT
-877 RMSKSWYTVAE
+877 RMSKSWYSVTE
-888 YNQSATWNNQV
+888 YNQSATWNNKI
-899 DFSMNWTIPGGVSL
+899 DLSMNWTIPGGINL

-924 YTTQQD
+924 YSTQQE
-930 DEFVINAEISKLLF
+930 DEFVLNAEISKLLF
-944 KNKFT
+944 KDKFT
-949 LALKAYDILN
+949 LALKAYDILG
-959 QSKNLNVSDASNY
+959 QSKNLNVSDESNY
-972 HQETRNNTLGR
+972 HQETVNNTLGR
-983 YIILSLTYRFGNFNA
+983 YIILSLTYRFGNFNG

>member
-59 TAKTYKFS
+59 TARTYKFS

-253 GGGHDLPDKGFYNAE
+253 GGGHDIRQKGYYSAE
-268 TPWYKEGWR
+268 NPWYKDGWR
-277 YQGALMAGRF
+277 YQGAMMAGRF
-287 SKNSQLSVILN
+287 GKKSQLSIILN
-298 YNNTNNRG
+298 ANNTNNRG

-319 GSRGFGRGTG
+319 GARGMGRGVG

-353 DMELVGNYLYS
+353 DMELIGNYLYN
-364 GSNRYVEEESS
+364 GSNRYVTEDS
-375 RTTYMD
+375 RKITYMD
-381 DGSSLIYD
+381 DGTNTIYD
-389 NDGYNLSNSQG
+389 DRGENITNSQG

-408 HEFSE
+408 HKFSE
-413 NTSII
+413 NTSIL

-428 SYSEYSD
+428 NFSENSD
-435 FSTWT
+435 FETYT
-440 DPADGRDRTLTN
+440 KRQDGSETRDN
-452 EGFNENTGYNTNWN
+452 YGFSDNTGFNTNWN

-483 LSANVYYNFSNNDL
+483 ISANIRYDFSNNDL

-505 DNDSAA
+505 HNDNPE
-511 EGDEEIVNQRFDQ
+511 EGETPEEIVNQRYDQ
-524 NSRSSS
+524 ESKSSS
-530 VNVRAVYTEP
+530 ISGRIVYTEP
-540 LGHDFYLEA
+540 LGGDFYLEA
-549 NYSYRWSRSVS
+549 NYSYSWNRSTS
-560 VKDTYQSLTNGMT
+560 FKNTYDSSTN
-573 SSFDQSMGRDVSHLV
+573 
-588 YSYDGEFRNEDYS
+588 DGVENGYLNYNSQGETWNPYYS
-601 NSISNTSQNH
+601 NSVVNDYQNH
-611 SAGANFMY
+611 SAGMNFMY
-619 QKDKIRA
+619 QKGKVRA
-626 QVGASFRPTI
+626 QLGAAFRPTI
-636 TDNLTNGEKY
+636 TDNETNGEKY
-646 ESTVFNWSPQVM
+646 ESTVYNWSPQM
-658 FSYDFDDNTNVRM
+658 MLSYDFNDNSNVRM
-671 FYFGNSSQPSTSQ
+671 FYFGRSSQPSTSQ

-692 DPLNVSFGNPY
+692 DPRNVSFGNPY
-703 LTPYFNHN
+703 LEPYFNHN
-711 MRGMFRFTDKDT
+711 IRGMFRYTNKDT
-723 FLTINTRLGG
+723 FTSIHTRVGG
-733 GFVQD
+733 AMVQN

-744 WYDDGGVQYSM
+744 WYDDDKVQYSL
-755 PLNGPLS
+755 PLNGPVS

-768 FSLNTPIAKS
+768 FSVSSPIARS

-783 TMTNFRYSASTSY
+783 SMTNFRYSRSMSY
-796 VGRTDSGQS
+796 VGRSQMG
-805 DAFTGLYY
+805 DAFTTMYY
-813 NETDGTMDYEAF
+813 NETEGTMDYETF
-825 HRDFFSHSDEGS
+825 HRDFFEHSDPASRCLE
-837 LGLNLLDFFQESR
+837 LLDYFQQSN
-850 TQTLSFTQRLRF
+850 TNSLSFTQRLRF
-862 TYRNDFVEIDLGGRT
+862 TFRNDLVEIDLGGRT
-877 RMSKSWYTVAE
+877 RMSKSWYSVTE

-899 DFSMNWTIPGGVSL
+899 DFSMNWTIPGGINL

-924 YTTQQD
+924 YSTQQE
-930 DEFVINAEISKLLF
+930 DEFVLNAEISKLLF
-944 KNKFT
+944 KDKFT
-949 LALKAYDILN
+949 LALKAYDILG
-959 QSKNLNVSDASNY
+959 QSKNLNVSDESNY
-972 HQETRNNTLGR
+972 HQETVNNTLGR
-983 YIILSLTYRFGNFNA
+983 YIILSLTYRFGNFNG
-998 NGQQRGPGGHGP
+998 NGQHRGPGGPGHGP

>member
-106 SVDLGTVRLEP
+106 SMDLGTVRLEP

-253 GGGHDLPDKGFYNAE
+253 GGGHDIRQKGYYSAE
-268 TPWYKEGWR
+268 NPWYKDGWR
-277 YQGALMAGRF
+277 YQGAMMAGRF
-287 SKNSQLSVILN
+287 GKKSQLSIILN
-298 YNNTNNRG
+298 ANNTNNRG

-319 GSRGFGRGTG
+319 GARGMGRGVG

-353 DMELVGNYLYS
+353 DMELIGNYLYN
-364 GSNRYVEEESS
+364 GSNRYVTEDS
-375 RTTYMD
+375 RKITYMD
-381 DGSSLIYD
+381 DDTNTIYD
-389 NDGYNLSNSQG
+389 NRGDNITNSQG

-408 HEFSE
+408 HKFSE
-413 NTSII
+413 NTSIL

-428 SYSEYSD
+428 NFSENSD
-435 FSTWT
+435 FETYT
-440 DPADGRDRTLTN
+440 KRQDGSETRDN
-452 EGFNENTGYNTNWN
+452 YGFSDNTGFNTNWN

-483 LSANVYYNFSNNDL
+483 ISANIRYDFSNNDL

-505 DNDSAA
+505 HNDNPE
-511 EGDEEIVNQRFDQ
+511 EGETPEEIVNQRYDQ
-524 NSRSSS
+524 ESKSSS
-530 VNVRAVYTEP
+530 ISGRIVYTEP
-540 LGHDFYLEA
+540 LGGDFYLEA
-549 NYSYRWSRSVS
+549 NYSYSWNRSTS
-560 VKDTYQSLTNGMT
+560 FKNTYDSSSNDGVENGYLNYN
-573 SSFDQSMGRDVSHLV
+573 SQ
-588 YSYDGEFRNEDYS
+588 GETWNPYYS
-601 NSISNTSQNH
+601 NSVVNDYQNH
-611 SAGANFMY
+611 SAGMNFMY
-619 QKDKIRA
+619 QKGKVRA
-626 QVGASFRPTI
+626 QLGAAFRPTI
-636 TDNLTNGEKY
+636 TDNETNGEKY
-646 ESTVFNWSPQVM
+646 ESTVYNWSPQM
-658 FSYDFDDNTNVRM
+658 MLSYDFNDNSNVRM
-671 FYFGNSSQPSTSQ
+671 FYFGRSSQPSTSQ

-692 DPLNVSFGNPY
+692 DPRNVSFGNPY
-703 LTPYFNHN
+703 LEPYFNHN
-711 MRGMFRFTDKDT
+711 IRGMFRYTNKDT
-723 FLTINTRLGG
+723 FTSIHTRVGG
-733 GFVQD
+733 AMVQN

-744 WYDDGGVQYSM
+744 WYDDDKVQYSL
-755 PLNGPLS
+755 PLNGPVS

-768 FSLNTPIAKS
+768 FSVSSPIARS

-783 TMTNFRYSASTSY
+783 SMTNFRYSRSMSY
-796 VGRTDSGQS
+796 VGRSQMG
-805 DAFTGLYY
+805 DAFTTMYY
-813 NETDGTMDYEAF
+813 NETEGTMDYETF
-825 HRDFFSHSDEGS
+825 HRDFFEHSDPASRCLE
-837 LGLNLLDFFQESR
+837 LLDYFQQSN
-850 TQTLSFTQRLRF
+850 TNSLSFTQRLRF
-862 TYRNDFVEIDLGGRT
+862 TFRNDLVEIDLGGRT
-877 RMSKSWYTVAE
+877 RMSKSWYSVTE
-888 YNQSATWNNQV
+888 YNQSATWNNKI
-899 DFSMNWTIPGGVSL
+899 DLSMNWTIPGGINL

-924 YTTQQD
+924 YSTQQE
-930 DEFVINAEISKLLF
+930 DEFVLNAEISKLLF
-944 KNKFT
+944 KDKFT
-949 LALKAYDILN
+949 LALKAYDILG
-959 QSKNLNVSDASNY
+959 QSKNLNVSDESNY
-972 HQETRNNTLGR
+972 HQETVNNTLGR
-983 YIILSLTYRFGNFNA
+983 YIILSLTYRFGNFNG
-998 NGQQRGPGGHGP
+998 NGQHRGPGGPGHGP

>member
-231 ETVIDLSIKPG
+231 ETVIDLSIRPG

-253 GGGHDLPDKGFYNAE
+253 GGGHDIRQKGYYSSEN
-268 TPWYKEGWR
+268 PWYKDGWR
-277 YQGALMAGRF
+277 YQGAMMAGRF
-287 SKNSQLSVILN
+287 GKKSQLSIILN
-298 YNNTNNRG
+298 ANNTNNRG

-364 GSNRYVEEESS
+364 GSNRYVTEDS
-375 RTTYMD
+375 RKITYMD
-381 DGSSLIYD
+381 DDTNTIYD
-389 NDGYNLSNSQG
+389 NRGENITNSQG

-408 HEFSE
+408 HKFSE
-413 NTSII
+413 NTSIL

-428 SYSEYSD
+428 NFSENSD
-435 FSTWT
+435 FETYT
-440 DPADGRDRTLTN
+440 KRQDGSETRDN
-452 EGFNENTGYNTNWN
+452 YGFSDNTGFNTNWN

-483 LSANVYYNFSNNDL
+483 ISANIRYDFSNNDL

-505 DNDSAA
+505 HNDNPE
-511 EGDEEIVNQRFDQ
+511 EGETPEEIVNQRYDQ
-524 NSRSSS
+524 ESKSSS
-530 VNVRAVYTEP
+530 ISGRIVYTEP
-540 LGHDFYLEA
+540 LGGDFYLEA
-549 NYSYRWSRSVS
+549 NYSYSWNRSTS
-560 VKDTYQSLTNGMT
+560 FKNTYDSSTN
-573 SSFDQSMGRDVSHLV
+573 
-588 YSYDGEFRNEDYS
+588 DGVENGYLNYNSQGETWNPYYS
-601 NSISNTSQNH
+601 NSVVNDYQNH
-611 SAGANFMY
+611 SAGMNFMY
-619 QKDKIRA
+619 QKGKVRA
-626 QVGASFRPTI
+626 QLGAAFRPTI
-636 TDNLTNGEKY
+636 TDNETNGEKY
-646 ESTVFNWSPQVM
+646 ESTVYNWSPQM
-658 FSYDFDDNTNVRM
+658 MLSYDFNDNSNVRM
-671 FYFGNSSQPSTSQ
+671 FYFGRSSQPSTSQ

-692 DPLNVSFGNPY
+692 DPRNVSFGNPY
-703 LTPYFNHN
+703 LEPYFNHN
-711 MRGMFRFTDKDT
+711 IRGMFRYTNKDT
-723 FLTINTRLGG
+723 FTSIHTRVGG
-733 GFVQD
+733 AMVQN

-744 WYDDGGVQYSM
+744 WYDDDKVQYSL
-755 PLNGPLS
+755 PLNGPVS

-768 FSLNTPIAKS
+768 FSVSSPIARS

-783 TMTNFRYSASTSY
+783 SMTNFRYSRSMSY
-796 VGRTDSGQS
+796 VGRSQMG
-805 DAFTGLYY
+805 DAFTTMYY
-813 NETDGTMDYEAF
+813 NETEGTMDYETF
-825 HRDFFSHSDEGS
+825 HRDFFEHSDPASRCLE
-837 LGLNLLDFFQESR
+837 LLDYFQQSN
-850 TQTLSFTQRLRF
+850 TNSLSFTQRLRF
-862 TYRNDFVEIDLGGRT
+862 TFRNDLVEIDLGGRT
-877 RMSKSWYTVAE
+877 RMSKSWYSVTE
-888 YNQSATWNNQV
+888 YNQSATWNNKI
-899 DFSMNWTIPGGVSL
+899 DLSMNWTIPGGINL

-924 YTTQQD
+924 YSKQQE
-930 DEFVINAEISKLLF
+930 DEFVLNAEISKLLF
-944 KNKFT
+944 KDKFT
-949 LALKAYDILN
+949 LALKAYDILG
-959 QSKNLNVSDASNY
+959 QSKNLNVSDESNY
-972 HQETRNNTLGR
+972 HQETVNNTLGR
-983 YIILSLTYRFGNFNA
+983 YIILSLTYRFGNFNG
-998 NGQQRGPGGHGP
+998 NGQHRGPGGPGHGP

>member
-37 VLSDSSNG
+37 LLSDSSNG

-59 TAKTYKFS
+59 TARTYKFS

-253 GGGHDLPDKGFYNAE
+253 GGGHDIRQKGYYSAE
-268 TPWYKEGWR
+268 NPWYKDGWR
-277 YQGALMAGRF
+277 YQGAMMAGRF
-287 SKNSQLSVILN
+287 GKKSQLSIILN
-298 YNNTNNRG
+298 ANNTNNRG

-319 GSRGFGRGTG
+319 GARGMGRGVG

-353 DMELVGNYLYS
+353 DMELIGNYLYN
-364 GSNRYVEEESS
+364 GSNRYVTEDS
-375 RTTYMD
+375 RKITYMD
-381 DGSSLIYD
+381 DDTNTIYD
-389 NDGYNLSNSQG
+389 NRGDNITNSQG

-408 HEFSE
+408 HKFSE
-413 NTSII
+413 NTSIL

-428 SYSEYSD
+428 NFSENSD
-435 FSTWT
+435 FETYT
-440 DPADGRDRTLTN
+440 KRQDGSETRDN
-452 EGFNENTGYNTNWN
+452 YGFSDNTGFNTNWN

-505 DNDSAA
+505 HNDNPE
-511 EGDEEIVNQRFDQ
+511 EGETPEEIVNQRYDQ
-524 NSRSSS
+524 ESKSSS
-530 VNVRAVYTEP
+530 ISGRIVYTEP
-540 LGHDFYLEA
+540 LGGDFYLEA
-549 NYSYRWSRSVS
+549 NYSYSWNRSTS
-560 VKDTYQSLTNGMT
+560 FKNTYDSSSNDGVENGYLNYN
-573 SSFDQSMGRDVSHLV
+573 SQ
-588 YSYDGEFRNEDYS
+588 GETWNPYYS
-601 NSISNTSQNH
+601 NSVVNDYQNH
-611 SAGANFMY
+611 SAGMNFMY
-619 QKDKIRA
+619 QKGKVRA
-626 QVGASFRPTI
+626 QLGAAFRPTI
-636 TDNLTNGEKY
+636 TDNETNGEKY
-646 ESTVFNWSPQVM
+646 ESTVYNWSPQM
-658 FSYDFDDNTNVRM
+658 MLSYDFNDNSNVRM
-671 FYFGNSSQPSTSQ
+671 FYFGRSSQPSTSQ

-692 DPLNVSFGNPY
+692 DPRNVSFGNPY
-703 LTPYFNHN
+703 LEPYFNHN
-711 MRGMFRFTDKDT
+711 IRGMFRYTNKDT
-723 FLTINTRLGG
+723 FTSIHTRVGG
-733 GFVQD
+733 AMVQN

-744 WYDDGGVQYSM
+744 WYDDDRVQYSL
-755 PLNGPLS
+755 PLNGPVS

-768 FSLNTPIAKS
+768 FSVSSPIARS

-783 TMTNFRYSASTSY
+783 SMTNFRYSRSMSY
-796 VGRTDSGQS
+796 VGRSQMG
-805 DAFTGLYY
+805 DAFTTMYY
-813 NETDGTMDYEAF
+813 NETEGSMDYETF
-825 HRDFFSHSDEGS
+825 HRDFFEHSDPASRCLE
-837 LGLNLLDFFQESR
+837 LLDYFQQSN
-850 TQTLSFTQRLRF
+850 TNSLSFTQRLRF
-862 TYRNDFVEIDLGGRT
+862 TFRNDLVEIDLGGRT
-877 RMSKSWYTVAE
+877 RMSKSWYSVTE
-888 YNQSATWNNQV
+888 YNQSATWNNKI
-899 DFSMNWTIPGGVSL
+899 DLSMNWTIPGGINL

-924 YTTQQD
+924 YSTQQE
-930 DEFVINAEISKLLF
+930 DEFVLNAEISKLLF
-944 KNKFT
+944 KDKFT
-949 LALKAYDILN
+949 LALKAYDILG
-959 QSKNLNVSDASNY
+959 QSKNLNVSDESNY
-972 HQETRNNTLGR
+972 HQETVNNTLGR
-983 YIILSLTYRFGNFNA
+983 YIILSLTYRFGNFNG
-998 NGQQRGPGGHGP
+998 NGQHRGPGGPGHGP
-1010 MGPPPR
+1010 MGPPSR

>member
-15 TLVCMA
+15 TLVCMV

-59 TAKTYKFS
+59 TARTYKFS

-253 GGGHDLPDKGFYNAE
+253 GGGHDIRQKGYYSAE
-268 TPWYKEGWR
+268 NPWYKDGWR
-277 YQGALMAGRF
+277 YQGAMMAGRF
-287 SKNSQLSVILN
+287 GKKSQLSIILN
-298 YNNTNNRG
+298 ANNTNNRG
-306 FNDVAGSMMQTMR
+306 FNDMAGSMMQTMR
-319 GSRGFGRGTG
+319 GARGMGRGVG
-329 GWGRNGITTSWMA
+329 GWSRNGITTSWMA
-342 GANGAFDLLDG
+342 GANGAFDLLGG
-353 DMELVGNYLYS
+353 DMELIGNYLYS
-364 GSNRYVEEESS
+364 GSNRYVTEDS
-375 RTTYMD
+375 RKITYMD
-381 DGSSLIYD
+381 DDTNTIYD
-389 NDGYNLSNSQG
+389 NRGENITNSQG

-408 HEFSE
+408 HKFSE
-413 NTSII
+413 NTSIL

-428 SYSEYSD
+428 NFSENSD
-435 FSTWT
+435 FETYT
-440 DPADGRDRTLTN
+440 KRQDGSETRDN
-452 EGFNENTGYNTNWN
+452 YGFSDNTGFNTNWN

-483 LSANVYYNFSNNDL
+483 ISANIRYDFSNNDL

-505 DNDSAA
+505 HNDNPE
-511 EGDEEIVNQRFDQ
+511 EGETPEEIVNQRYDQ
-524 NSRSSS
+524 ESKSSS
-530 VNVRAVYTEP
+530 ISGRIVYTEP
-540 LGHDFYLEA
+540 LGGDFYLEA
-549 NYSYRWSRSVS
+549 NYSYSWNRSTS
-560 VKDTYQSLTNGMT
+560 FKNTYDSSTN
-573 SSFDQSMGRDVSHLV
+573 
-588 YSYDGEFRNEDYS
+588 DGVENGYLNYNSQGETWNPYYS
-601 NSISNTSQNH
+601 NSVVNDYQNH
-611 SAGANFMY
+611 SAGMNFMY
-619 QKDKIRA
+619 QKGKVRA
-626 QVGASFRPTI
+626 QLGAAFRPTI
-636 TDNLTNGEKY
+636 TDNETNGEKY
-646 ESTVFNWSPQVM
+646 ESTVYNWSPQM
-658 FSYDFDDNTNVRM
+658 MLSYDFNDNSNVRM
-671 FYFGNSSQPSTSQ
+671 FYFGRSSQPSTSQ

-692 DPLNVSFGNPY
+692 DPRNVSFGNPY
-703 LTPYFNHN
+703 LEPYFNHN
-711 MRGMFRFTDKDT
+711 IRGMFRYTNKDT
-723 FLTINTRLGG
+723 FTSIHTRVGG
-733 GFVQD
+733 AMVQN

-744 WYDDGGVQYSM
+744 WYDDDKVQYSL
-755 PLNGPLS
+755 PLNGPVS

-768 FSLNTPIAKS
+768 FSVSSPIARS

-783 TMTNFRYSASTSY
+783 SMTNFRYSRSMSY
-796 VGRTDSGQS
+796 VGRSQMG
-805 DAFTGLYY
+805 DAFTTMYY
-813 NETDGTMDYEAF
+813 NETEGTMDYETF
-825 HRDFFSHSDEGS
+825 HRDFFEHSDPASRCLE
-837 LGLNLLDFFQESR
+837 LLDYFQQSN
-850 TQTLSFTQRLRF
+850 TNSLSFTQRLRF
-862 TYRNDFVEIDLGGRT
+862 TFRNDLVEIDLGGRT
-877 RMSKSWYTVAE
+877 RMSKSWYSVTE
-888 YNQSATWNNQV
+888 YNQSATWNNKI
-899 DFSMNWTIPGGVSL
+899 DLSMNWTIPGGINL

-924 YTTQQD
+924 YSTPQE
-930 DEFVINAEISKLLF
+930 DEFVLNAEISKLLF
-944 KNKFT
+944 KDKFT
-949 LALKAYDILN
+949 LALKAYDILG
-959 QSKNLNVSDASNY
+959 QSKNLNVSDESNY
-972 HQETRNNTLGR
+972 HQETVNNTLGR
-983 YIILSLTYRFGNFNA
+983 YIILSLTYRFGNFNG
-998 NGQQRGPGGHGP
+998 NGQHRGPGGPGHGP

>member
-50 ATVSLTDTT
+50 ATVSLADTT
-59 TAKTYKFS
+59 TARTYKFS

-253 GGGHDLPDKGFYNAE
+253 GGGHDIRQKGYYSAE
-268 TPWYKEGWR
+268 NPWYKDGWR
-277 YQGALMAGRF
+277 YQGAMMAGRF
-287 SKNSQLSVILN
+287 GKKSQLSIILN
-298 YNNTNNRG
+298 ANNTNNRG

-319 GSRGFGRGTG
+319 GARGMGRGVG
-329 GWGRNGITTSWMA
+329 GWSRNGITTSWMA
-342 GANGAFDLLDG
+342 GANGAFDLLGG
-353 DMELVGNYLYS
+353 DMELIGNYLYS
-364 GSNRYVEEESS
+364 GSNRYVTEDS
-375 RTTYMD
+375 RKITYMD
-381 DGSSLIYD
+381 DDTNTIYD
-389 NDGYNLSNSQG
+389 NRGENITNSQG

-408 HEFSE
+408 HKFSE
-413 NTSII
+413 NTSIL

-428 SYSEYSD
+428 NFSENSD
-435 FSTWT
+435 FETYT
-440 DPADGRDRTLTN
+440 KRQDGSETRDN
-452 EGFNENTGYNTNWN
+452 YGFSDNTGFNTNWN

-483 LSANVYYNFSNNDL
+483 ISANIRYDFSNNDL

-505 DNDSAA
+505 HNDNPE
-511 EGDEEIVNQRFDQ
+511 EGETPEEIVNQRYDQ
-524 NSRSSS
+524 ESKSSS
-530 VNVRAVYTEP
+530 ISGRIVYTEP
-540 LGHDFYLEA
+540 LGGDFYLEA
-549 NYSYRWSRSVS
+549 NYSYSWNRSTS
-560 VKDTYQSLTNGMT
+560 FKNTYDSSTN
-573 SSFDQSMGRDVSHLV
+573 
-588 YSYDGEFRNEDYS
+588 DGVENGYLNYNSQGETWNPYYS
-601 NSISNTSQNH
+601 NSVVNDYQNH
-611 SAGANFMY
+611 SAGMNFMY
-619 QKDKIRA
+619 QKGKVRA
-626 QVGASFRPTI
+626 QLGAAFRPTI
-636 TDNLTNGEKY
+636 TDNETNGEKY
-646 ESTVFNWSPQVM
+646 ESTVYNWSPQM
-658 FSYDFDDNTNVRM
+658 MLSYDFNDNSNVRM
-671 FYFGNSSQPSTSQ
+671 FYFGRSSQPSTSQ

-692 DPLNVSFGNPY
+692 DPRNVSFGNPY
-703 LTPYFNHN
+703 LEPYFNHN
-711 MRGMFRFTDKDT
+711 IRGMFRYTNKDT
-723 FLTINTRLGG
+723 FTSIHTRVGG
-733 GFVQD
+733 AMVQN

-744 WYDDGGVQYSM
+744 WYDDDKVQYSL
-755 PLNGPLS
+755 PLNGPVS

-768 FSLNTPIAKS
+768 FSVSSPIARS

-783 TMTNFRYSASTSY
+783 SMTNFRYSRSMSY
-796 VGRTDSGQS
+796 VGRSQMG
-805 DAFTGLYY
+805 DAFTTMYY
-813 NETDGTMDYEAF
+813 NETEGTMDYETF
-825 HRDFFSHSDEGS
+825 HRDFFEHSDPASRCLE
-837 LGLNLLDFFQESR
+837 LLDYFQQSN
-850 TQTLSFTQRLRF
+850 TNSLSFTQRLRF
-862 TYRNDFVEIDLGGRT
+862 TFRNDLVEIDLGGRT
-877 RMSKSWYTVAE
+877 RMSKSWYSVTE
-888 YNQSATWNNQV
+888 YNQSATWNNKI
-899 DFSMNWTIPGGVSL
+899 DLSMNWTIPGGINL

-924 YTTQQD
+924 YSTQQE
-930 DEFVINAEISKLLF
+930 DEFVLNAEISKLLF
-944 KNKFT
+944 KDKFT
-949 LALKAYDILN
+949 LALKAYDILG
-959 QSKNLNVSDASNY
+959 QSKNLNVSDESNY
-972 HQETRNNTLGR
+972 HQETVNNTLGR
-983 YIILSLTYRFGNFNA
+983 YIILSLTYRFGNFNG

>member
-59 TAKTYKFS
+59 TARTYKFS

-253 GGGHDLPDKGFYNAE
+253 GGGHDIRQKGYYSAE
-268 TPWYKEGWR
+268 NPWYKDGWR
-277 YQGALMAGRF
+277 YQGAMMAGRF
-287 SKNSQLSVILN
+287 GKKSQLSIILN
-298 YNNTNNRG
+298 ANNTNNRG

-319 GSRGFGRGTG
+319 GARGMGRGVG

-353 DMELVGNYLYS
+353 DMELIGNYLYN
-364 GSNRYVEEESS
+364 GSNRYVTEDS
-375 RTTYMD
+375 RKITYMD
-381 DGSSLIYD
+381 DDTNTIYD
-389 NDGYNLSNSQG
+389 NRGDNITNSQG

-408 HEFSE
+408 HKFSE
-413 NTSII
+413 NTSIL

-428 SYSEYSD
+428 NFSENSD
-435 FSTWT
+435 FETYT
-440 DPADGRDRTLTN
+440 KRQDGSETRDN
-452 EGFNENTGYNTNWN
+452 YGFSDNTGFNTNWN

-505 DNDSAA
+505 HNDNPE
-511 EGDEEIVNQRFDQ
+511 EGETPEEIVNQRYDQ
-524 NSRSSS
+524 ESKSSS
-530 VNVRAVYTEP
+530 ISGRIVYTEP
-540 LGHDFYLEA
+540 LGGDFYLEA
-549 NYSYRWSRSVS
+549 NYSYSWNRSTS
-560 VKDTYQSLTNGMT
+560 FKNTYDSSSNDGVENGYLIYN
-573 SSFDQSMGRDVSHLV
+573 SQ
-588 YSYDGEFRNEDYS
+588 GETWNPYYS
-601 NSISNTSQNH
+601 NSVVNDYQNH
-611 SAGANFMY
+611 SAGMNFMY
-619 QKDKIRA
+619 QKGKVRA
-626 QVGASFRPTI
+626 QLGAAFRPTI
-636 TDNLTNGEKY
+636 TDNETNGEKY
-646 ESTVFNWSPQVM
+646 ESTVYNWSPQM
-658 FSYDFDDNTNVRM
+658 MLSYDFNDNSNVRM
-671 FYFGNSSQPSTSQ
+671 FYFGRSSQPSTSQ

-692 DPLNVSFGNPY
+692 DPRNVSFGNPY
-703 LTPYFNHN
+703 LEPYFNHN
-711 MRGMFRFTDKDT
+711 IRGMFRYTNKDT
-723 FLTINTRLGG
+723 FTSIHTRVGG
-733 GFVQD
+733 AMVQN

-744 WYDDGGVQYSM
+744 WYDDDKVQYSL
-755 PLNGPLS
+755 PLNGPVS

-768 FSLNTPIAKS
+768 FSVSSPIARS

-783 TMTNFRYSASTSY
+783 SMTNFRYSRSMSY
-796 VGRTDSGQS
+796 VGRSQMG
-805 DAFTGLYY
+805 DAFTTMYY
-813 NETDGTMDYEAF
+813 NETEGTMDYETF
-825 HRDFFSHSDEGS
+825 HRDFFEHSDPASRCLE
-837 LGLNLLDFFQESR
+837 LLDYFQQSN
-850 TQTLSFTQRLRF
+850 TNSLSFTQRLRF
-862 TYRNDFVEIDLGGRT
+862 TFRNDLVEIDLGGRT
-877 RMSKSWYTVAE
+877 RMSKSWYSVTE
-888 YNQSATWNNQV
+888 YNQSATWNNKI
-899 DFSMNWTIPGGVSL
+899 DLSMNWTIPGGINL

-924 YTTQQD
+924 YSTQQE
-930 DEFVINAEISKLLF
+930 DEFVLNAEISKLLF
-944 KNKFT
+944 KDKFT
-949 LALKAYDILN
+949 LALKAYDILG
-959 QSKNLNVSDASNY
+959 QSKNLNVSDESNY
-972 HQETRNNTLGR
+972 HQETVNNTLGR
-983 YIILSLTYRFGNFNA
+983 YIILSLTYRFGNFNG
-998 NGQQRGPGGHGP
+998 NGQHRGPGGHGP

>member
-59 TAKTYKFS
+59 TARTYKFS

-253 GGGHDLPDKGFYNAE
+253 GGGHDIRQKGYYSAE
-268 TPWYKEGWR
+268 NPWYKDGWR
-277 YQGALMAGRF
+277 YQGAMMAGRF
-287 SKNSQLSVILN
+287 GKKSQLSIILN
-298 YNNTNNRG
+298 ANNTNNRG

-319 GSRGFGRGTG
+319 GGRGMGRGVG

-353 DMELVGNYLYS
+353 DMELIGNYLYN
-364 GSNRYVEEESS
+364 GSNRYVTEDS
-375 RTTYMD
+375 RKITYMD
-381 DGSSLIYD
+381 DDTNTIYD
-389 NDGYNLSNSQG
+389 NRGDNITNSQG

-408 HEFSE
+408 HKFSE
-413 NTSII
+413 NTSIL

-428 SYSEYSD
+428 NFSENSD
-435 FSTWT
+435 FETYT
-440 DPADGRDRTLTN
+440 KRQDGSETRDN
-452 EGFNENTGYNTNWN
+452 YGFSDNTGFNTNWN

-505 DNDSAA
+505 HNDNPE
-511 EGDEEIVNQRFDQ
+511 EGETPEEIVNQRYDQ
-524 NSRSSS
+524 ESKSSS
-530 VNVRAVYTEP
+530 ISGRIVYTEP
-540 LGHDFYLEA
+540 LGGDFYLEA
-549 NYSYRWSRSVS
+549 NYSYSWNRSTS
-560 VKDTYQSLTNGMT
+560 FKNTYDSSSNDGVENGYLNYN
-573 SSFDQSMGRDVSHLV
+573 SQ
-588 YSYDGEFRNEDYS
+588 GETWNPYYS
-601 NSISNTSQNH
+601 NSVVNDYQNH
-611 SAGANFMY
+611 SAGMNFMY
-619 QKDKIRA
+619 QKGKVRA
-626 QVGASFRPTI
+626 QLGAAFRPTI
-636 TDNLTNGEKY
+636 TDNETNGEKY
-646 ESTVFNWSPQVM
+646 ESTVYNWSPQM
-658 FSYDFDDNTNVRM
+658 MLSYDFNDNSNVRM
-671 FYFGNSSQPSTSQ
+671 FYFGRSSQPSTSQ

-692 DPLNVSFGNPY
+692 DPRNVSFGNPY
-703 LTPYFNHN
+703 LEPYFNHN
-711 MRGMFRFTDKDT
+711 IRGMFRYTNKDT
-723 FLTINTRLGG
+723 FTSIHTRVGG
-733 GFVQD
+733 AMVQN

-744 WYDDGGVQYSM
+744 WYDDDKVQYSL
-755 PLNGPLS
+755 PLNGPVS

-768 FSLNTPIAKS
+768 FSVSSPIARS

-783 TMTNFRYSASTSY
+783 SMTNFRYSRSMSY
-796 VGRTDSGQS
+796 VGRSQMG
-805 DAFTGLYY
+805 DAFTTMYY
-813 NETDGTMDYEAF
+813 NETEGTMDYETF
-825 HRDFFSHSDEGS
+825 HRDFFEHSDPASRCLE
-837 LGLNLLDFFQESR
+837 LLDYFQQSN
-850 TQTLSFTQRLRF
+850 TNSLSFTQRLRF
-862 TYRNDFVEIDLGGRT
+862 TFRNDLVEIDLGGRT
-877 RMSKSWYTVAE
+877 RMSKSWYSVTE
-888 YNQSATWNNQV
+888 YNQSATWNNKI
-899 DFSMNWTIPGGVSL
+899 DLSMNWTIPGGINL

-924 YTTQQD
+924 YSTQQE
-930 DEFVINAEISKLLF
+930 DEFVLNAEISKLLF
-944 KNKFT
+944 KDKFT
-949 LALKAYDILN
+949 LALKAYDILG
-959 QSKNLNVSDASNY
+959 QSKNLNVSDESNY
-972 HQETRNNTLGR
+972 HQETVNNTLGR

>member
-59 TAKTYKFS
+59 TARTYKFS

-253 GGGHDLPDKGFYNAE
+253 GGGHDIRQKGYYSAE
-268 TPWYKEGWR
+268 NPWYKDGWR
-277 YQGALMAGRF
+277 YQGAMMAGRF
-287 SKNSQLSVILN
+287 GKKSQLSIILN
-298 YNNTNNRG
+298 ANNTNNRG

-329 GWGRNGITTSWMA
+329 GWDRNGITTSWMA

-364 GSNRYVEEESS
+364 GSNRYVTEDS
-375 RTTYMD
+375 RKITYMD
-381 DGSSLIYD
+381 DDTNTIYD
-389 NDGYNLSNSQG
+389 NRGENITNSQG

-408 HEFSE
+408 HKFSE
-413 NTSII
+413 NTSIL

-428 SYSEYSD
+428 NFSENSD
-435 FSTWT
+435 FETYT
-440 DPADGRDRTLTN
+440 KRQDGSETRDN
-452 EGFNENTGYNTNWN
+452 YGFSDNTGFNTNWN

-483 LSANVYYNFSNNDL
+483 ISANIRYDFSNNDL

-505 DNDSAA
+505 HNDNPE
-511 EGDEEIVNQRFDQ
+511 EGETPEEIVNQRYDQ
-524 NSRSSS
+524 ESKSSS
-530 VNVRAVYTEP
+530 ISGRIVYTEP
-540 LGHDFYLEA
+540 LGGDFYLEA
-549 NYSYRWSRSVS
+549 NYSYSWNRSTS
-560 VKDTYQSLTNGMT
+560 FKNTYDSSTN
-573 SSFDQSMGRDVSHLV
+573 
-588 YSYDGEFRNEDYS
+588 DGVENGYLNYNSQGETWNPYYS
-601 NSISNTSQNH
+601 NSVVNDYQNH
-611 SAGANFMY
+611 SAGMNFMY
-619 QKDKIRA
+619 QKGKVRA
-626 QVGASFRPTI
+626 QLGAAFRPTI
-636 TDNLTNGEKY
+636 TDNETNGEKY
-646 ESTVFNWSPQVM
+646 ESTVYNWSPQM
-658 FSYDFDDNTNVRM
+658 MLSYDFNDNSNVRM
-671 FYFGNSSQPSTSQ
+671 FYFGRSSQPSTSQ

-692 DPLNVSFGNPY
+692 DPRNVSFGNPY
-703 LTPYFNHN
+703 LEPYFNHN
-711 MRGMFRFTDKDT
+711 IRGMFRYTNKDT
-723 FLTINTRLGG
+723 FTSIHTRVGG
-733 GFVQD
+733 AMVQN

-744 WYDDGGVQYSM
+744 WYDDDKVQYSL
-755 PLNGPLS
+755 PLNGPVS

-768 FSLNTPIAKS
+768 FSVSSPIARS

-783 TMTNFRYSASTSY
+783 SMTNFRYSRSMSY
-796 VGRTDSGQS
+796 VGRSQMG
-805 DAFTGLYY
+805 DAFTTMYY
-813 NETDGTMDYEAF
+813 NETEGTMDYETF
-825 HRDFFSHSDEGS
+825 HRDFFEHSDPASRCLE
-837 LGLNLLDFFQESR
+837 LLDYFQQSN
-850 TQTLSFTQRLRF
+850 TNSLSFTQRLRF
-862 TYRNDFVEIDLGGRT
+862 TFRNDLVEIDLGGRT
-877 RMSKSWYTVAE
+877 RMSKSWYSVTE
-888 YNQSATWNNQV
+888 YNQSATWNNKI
-899 DFSMNWTIPGGVSL
+899 DLSMNWTIPGGINI

-924 YTTQQD
+924 YSTPQE
-930 DEFVINAEISKLLF
+930 DEFVLNAEISKLLF

-949 LALKAYDILN
+949 LALKAYDILG
-959 QSKNLNVSDASNY
+959 QSKNLNVSDESNY
-972 HQETRNNTLGR
+972 HQETVNNTLGR
-983 YIILSLTYRFGNFNA
+983 YIILSLTYRFGNFNG
-998 NGQQRGPGGHGP
+998 NGQHRGPGGPGHGP

>member
-253 GGGHDLPDKGFYNAE
+253 GGGHDIRQKGYYSAE
-268 TPWYKEGWR
+268 NPWYKDGWR
-277 YQGALMAGRF
+277 YQGAMMAGRF
-287 SKNSQLSVILN
+287 GKKSQLSIILN
-298 YNNTNNRG
+298 ANNTNNRG

-319 GSRGFGRGTG
+319 GARGMGRGVG

-353 DMELVGNYLYS
+353 DMELIGNYLYN
-364 GSNRYVEEESS
+364 GSNRYVTEDS
-375 RTTYMD
+375 RKITYMD
-381 DGSSLIYD
+381 DDTNTIYD
-389 NDGYNLSNSQG
+389 NRGDNITNSQG

-408 HEFSE
+408 HKFSE
-413 NTSII
+413 NTSIL

-428 SYSEYSD
+428 NFSENSD
-435 FSTWT
+435 FETYT
-440 DPADGRDRTLTN
+440 KRQDGSETRDN
-452 EGFNENTGYNTNWN
+452 YGFSDNTGFNTNWN

-505 DNDSAA
+505 HNDNPE
-511 EGDEEIVNQRFDQ
+511 EGETPEEIVNQRYDQ
-524 NSRSSS
+524 ESKSSS
-530 VNVRAVYTEP
+530 ISGRIVYTEP
-540 LGHDFYLEA
+540 LGGDFYLEA
-549 NYSYRWSRSVS
+549 NYSYSWNRSTS
-560 VKDTYQSLTNGMT
+560 FKNTYDSSTN
-573 SSFDQSMGRDVSHLV
+573 
-588 YSYDGEFRNEDYS
+588 DGVENGYLNYNSQGETWNPYYS
-601 NSISNTSQNH
+601 NSVVNDYQNH
-611 SAGANFMY
+611 SAGMNFMY
-619 QKDKIRA
+619 QKGKVRA
-626 QVGASFRPTI
+626 QLGAAFRPTI
-636 TDNLTNGEKY
+636 TDNETNGEKY
-646 ESTVFNWSPQVM
+646 ESTVYNWSPQM
-658 FSYDFDDNTNVRM
+658 MLSYDFNDNSNVRM
-671 FYFGNSSQPSTSQ
+671 FYFGRSSQPSTSQ

-692 DPLNVSFGNPY
+692 DPRNVSFGNPY
-703 LTPYFNHN
+703 LEPYFNHN
-711 MRGMFRFTDKDT
+711 IRGMFRYTNKDT
-723 FLTINTRLGG
+723 FTSIHTRVGG
-733 GFVQD
+733 AMVQN

-744 WYDDGGVQYSM
+744 WYDDDKVQYSL
-755 PLNGPLS
+755 PLNGPVS

-768 FSLNTPIAKS
+768 FSVSSPIARS

-783 TMTNFRYSASTSY
+783 SMTNFRYSRSMSY
-796 VGRTDSGQS
+796 VGRSQMG
-805 DAFTGLYY
+805 DAFTTMYY
-813 NETDGTMDYEAF
+813 NETEGTMDYETF
-825 HRDFFSHSDEGS
+825 HRDFFEHSDPASRCLE
-837 LGLNLLDFFQESR
+837 LLDYFQQSN
-850 TQTLSFTQRLRF
+850 TNSLSFTQRLRF
-862 TYRNDFVEIDLGGRT
+862 TFRNDLVEIDLGGRT
-877 RMSKSWYTVAE
+877 RMSKSWYSVTE
-888 YNQSATWNNQV
+888 YNQSATWNNKI
-899 DFSMNWTIPGGVSL
+899 DLSMNWTIPGGINL

-924 YTTQQD
+924 YSTQQE
-930 DEFVINAEISKLLF
+930 DEFVLNAEISKLLF
-944 KNKFT
+944 KDKFT
-949 LALKAYDILN
+949 LALKAYDILG
-959 QSKNLNVSDASNY
+959 QSKNLNVSDESNY
-972 HQETRNNTLGR
+972 HQETVNNTLGR
-983 YIILSLTYRFGNFNA
+983 YIILSLTYRFGNFNG
-998 NGQQRGPGGHGP
+998 NGQHRGPGGPGHGP

>member
-59 TAKTYKFS
+59 NARTYKFS

-253 GGGHDLPDKGFYNAE
+253 GGGHDIRQKGYYSAE
-268 TPWYKEGWR
+268 NPWYKDGWR
-277 YQGALMAGRF
+277 YQGAMMAGRF
-287 SKNSQLSVILN
+287 GKKSQLSIILN
-298 YNNTNNRG
+298 ANNTNNRG

-319 GSRGFGRGTG
+319 GARGMGRGVG

-353 DMELVGNYLYS
+353 DMELIGNYLYN
-364 GSNRYVEEESS
+364 GSNRYVTEDS
-375 RTTYMD
+375 RKITYMD
-381 DGSSLIYD
+381 DDTNTIYD
-389 NDGYNLSNSQG
+389 NRGDNITNSQG

-408 HEFSE
+408 HKFSE
-413 NTSII
+413 NTSIL

-428 SYSEYSD
+428 NFSENSD
-435 FSTWT
+435 FETYT
-440 DPADGRDRTLTN
+440 KRQDGSEIRDN
-452 EGFNENTGYNTNWN
+452 YGFSDNTGFNTNWN

-483 LSANVYYNFSNNDL
+483 ISANIRYDFSNNDL

-505 DNDSAA
+505 HNDNPE
-511 EGDEEIVNQRFDQ
+511 EGETPEEIVNQRYDQ
-524 NSRSSS
+524 ESKSSS
-530 VNVRAVYTEP
+530 ISGRIVYTEP
-540 LGHDFYLEA
+540 LGGDFYLEA
-549 NYSYRWSRSVS
+549 NYSYSWNRSTS
-560 VKDTYQSLTNGMT
+560 FKNTYDSSSNDGVENGYLNYN
-573 SSFDQSMGRDVSHLV
+573 SQ
-588 YSYDGEFRNEDYS
+588 GETWNPYYS
-601 NSISNTSQNH
+601 NSVVNDYQNH
-611 SAGANFMY
+611 SAGMNFMY
-619 QKDKIRA
+619 QKGKVRA
-626 QVGASFRPTI
+626 QLGAAFRPTI
-636 TDNLTNGEKY
+636 TDNETNGEKY
-646 ESTVFNWSPQVM
+646 ESTVYNWSPQM
-658 FSYDFDDNTNVRM
+658 MLSYDFNDNSNVRM
-671 FYFGNSSQPSTSQ
+671 FYFGRSSQPSTSQ

-692 DPLNVSFGNPY
+692 DPRNVSFGNPY
-703 LTPYFNHN
+703 LEPYFNHN
-711 MRGMFRFTDKDT
+711 IRGMFRYTNKDT
-723 FLTINTRLGG
+723 FTSIHTRVGG
-733 GFVQD
+733 AMVQN

-744 WYDDGGVQYSM
+744 WYDDDKVQYSL
-755 PLNGPLS
+755 PLNGPVS

-768 FSLNTPIAKS
+768 FSVSSPIARS

-783 TMTNFRYSASTSY
+783 SMTNFRYSRSMSY
-796 VGRTDSGQS
+796 VGRSQMG
-805 DAFTGLYY
+805 DAFTTMYY
-813 NETDGTMDYEAF
+813 NETEGTMDYETF
-825 HRDFFSHSDEGS
+825 HRDFFEHSDPASRCLE
-837 LGLNLLDFFQESR
+837 LLDYFQQSN
-850 TQTLSFTQRLRF
+850 TNSLSFTQRLRF
-862 TYRNDFVEIDLGGRT
+862 TFRNDLVEIDLGGRT
-877 RMSKSWYTVAE
+877 RMSKSWYSVTE
-888 YNQSATWNNQV
+888 YNQSATWNNKI
-899 DFSMNWTIPGGVSL
+899 DLSMNWTIPGGINL

-924 YTTQQD
+924 YSTQQE
-930 DEFVINAEISKLLF
+930 DEFVLNAEISKLLF
-944 KNKFT
+944 KDKFT
-949 LALKAYDILN
+949 LALKAYDILG
-959 QSKNLNVSDASNY
+959 QSKNLNVSDESNY
-972 HQETRNNTLGR
+972 HQETVNNTLGR
-983 YIILSLTYRFGNFNA
+983 YIILSLTYRFGNFNG
-998 NGQQRGPGGHGP
+998 NGQHRGPGGPGHGP
-1010 MGPPPR
+1010 MGPPSR

>member
-59 TAKTYKFS
+59 TARTYKFS

-231 ETVIDLSIKPG
+231 ETVIDLSIRPG

-253 GGGHDLPDKGFYNAE
+253 GGGHDIRQKGYYSAE
-268 TPWYKEGWR
+268 NPWYKDGWR
-277 YQGALMAGRF
+277 YQGAMMAGRF
-287 SKNSQLSVILN
+287 GKKSQLSIILN
-298 YNNTNNRG
+298 ANNTNNRG
-306 FNDVAGSMMQTMR
+306 FNDVAGSMMQNMR
-319 GSRGFGRGTG
+319 GARGMGRGVG

-353 DMELVGNYLYS
+353 DMELVGNYLYN
-364 GSNRYVEEESS
+364 GSNRYVTEDS
-375 RTTYMD
+375 RKITYMD
-381 DGSSLIYD
+381 DGTNTIYD
-389 NDGYNLSNSQG
+389 NRGENITNSQG

-408 HEFSE
+408 HKFSE
-413 NTSII
+413 NTSIL

-428 SYSEYSD
+428 NFSENSD
-435 FSTWT
+435 FETYT
-440 DPADGRDRTLTN
+440 EHQDGSETRDN
-452 EGFNENTGYNTNWN
+452 YGFSDNTGFNTNWN

-483 LSANVYYNFSNNDL
+483 ISANIRYDFSNNDL

-505 DNDSAA
+505 HNDNPE
-511 EGDEEIVNQRFDQ
+511 EGETPEEIVNQRYDQ
-524 NSRSSS
+524 ESKSSS
-530 VNVRAVYTEP
+530 ISGRIVYTEP
-540 LGHDFYLEA
+540 LGGDFYLEA
-549 NYSYRWSRSVS
+549 NYSYSWNRSTS
-560 VKDTYQSLTNGMT
+560 FKNTYDSSTN
-573 SSFDQSMGRDVSHLV
+573 
-588 YSYDGEFRNEDYS
+588 DGVENGYLNYNSQGETWNPYYS
-601 NSISNTSQNH
+601 NSVVNDYQNH
-611 SAGANFMY
+611 SAGMNFMY
-619 QKDKIRA
+619 QKGKVRA
-626 QVGASFRPTI
+626 QLGAAFRPTI
-636 TDNLTNGEKY
+636 TDNETNGEKY
-646 ESTVFNWSPQVM
+646 ESTVYNWSPQM
-658 FSYDFDDNTNVRM
+658 MLSYDFNDNSNVRM
-671 FYFGNSSQPSTSQ
+671 FYFGRSSQPSTSQ

-692 DPLNVSFGNPY
+692 DPRNVSFGNPY
-703 LTPYFNHN
+703 LEPYFNHN
-711 MRGMFRFTDKDT
+711 IRGMFRYTNKDT
-723 FLTINTRLGG
+723 FTSIHTRVGG
-733 GFVQD
+733 AMVQN

-744 WYDDGGVQYSM
+744 WYDDDKVQYSL
-755 PLNGPLS
+755 PLNGPVS

-768 FSLNTPIAKS
+768 FSVSSPIARS

-783 TMTNFRYSASTSY
+783 SMTNFRYSRSMSY
-796 VGRTDSGQS
+796 VGRSQMG
-805 DAFTGLYY
+805 DAFTQMYY
-813 NETDGTMDYEAF
+813 NETEGTMDYETF
-825 HRDFFSHSDEGS
+825 HRDFFEHSDPASRCLE
-837 LGLNLLDFFQESR
+837 LLDYFQQSN
-850 TQTLSFTQRLRF
+850 TNSLSFTQRLRF
-862 TYRNDFVEIDLGGRT
+862 TFRNDLVEIDLGGRT
-877 RMSKSWYTVAE
+877 RMSKSWYSVTE
-888 YNQSATWNNQV
+888 YNQSATWNNKI
-899 DFSMNWTIPGGVSL
+899 DLSMNWTIPGGINI

-924 YTTQQD
+924 YSTPQE
-930 DEFVINAEISKLLF
+930 DEFVLNAEISKLLF

-949 LALKAYDILN
+949 LALKAYDILG
-959 QSKNLNVSDASNY
+959 QSKNLNVSDESNY
-972 HQETRNNTLGR
+972 HQETVNNTLGR
-983 YIILSLTYRFGNFNA
+983 YIILSFTYRFGNFNG
-998 NGQQRGPGGHGP
+998 NGQHRGPGGPGHGP

>member
-253 GGGHDLPDKGFYNAE
+253 GGGHDIRQKGYYSAE
-268 TPWYKEGWR
+268 NPWYKDGWR
-277 YQGALMAGRF
+277 YQGAMMAGRF
-287 SKNSQLSVILN
+287 GKKSQLSIILN
-298 YNNTNNRG
+298 ANNTNNRG
-306 FNDVAGSMMQTMR
+306 FNDMAGSMMQTMR
-319 GSRGFGRGTG
+319 GARGMGRGVG
-329 GWGRNGITTSWMA
+329 GWSRNGITTSWMA
-342 GANGAFDLLDG
+342 GANGAFDLLGG
-353 DMELVGNYLYS
+353 DMELIGNYLYS
-364 GSNRYVEEESS
+364 GSNRYVTEDS
-375 RTTYMD
+375 RKITYMD
-381 DGSSLIYD
+381 DDTNTIYD
-389 NDGYNLSNSQG
+389 NRGENITNSQG

-408 HEFSE
+408 HKFSE
-413 NTSII
+413 NTSIL

-428 SYSEYSD
+428 NFSENSD
-435 FSTWT
+435 FETYT
-440 DPADGRDRTLTN
+440 KRQDGSETRDN
-452 EGFNENTGYNTNWN
+452 YGFSDNTGFNTNWN

-483 LSANVYYNFSNNDL
+483 ISANIRYDFSNNDL

-505 DNDSAA
+505 HNDNPE
-511 EGDEEIVNQRFDQ
+511 EGETPEEIVNQRYDQ
-524 NSRSSS
+524 ESKSSS
-530 VNVRAVYTEP
+530 ISGRIVYTEP
-540 LGHDFYLEA
+540 LGGDFYLEA
-549 NYSYRWSRSVS
+549 NYSYSWNRSTS
-560 VKDTYQSLTNGMT
+560 FKNTYDSSTN
-573 SSFDQSMGRDVSHLV
+573 
-588 YSYDGEFRNEDYS
+588 DGVENGYLNYNSQGETWNPYYS
-601 NSISNTSQNH
+601 NSVVNDYQNH
-611 SAGANFMY
+611 SAGMNFMY
-619 QKDKIRA
+619 QKGKVRA
-626 QVGASFRPTI
+626 QLGAAFRPTI
-636 TDNLTNGEKY
+636 TDNETNGEKY
-646 ESTVFNWSPQVM
+646 ESTVYNWSPQM
-658 FSYDFDDNTNVRM
+658 MLSYDFNDNSNVRM
-671 FYFGNSSQPSTSQ
+671 FYFGRSSQPSTSQ

-692 DPLNVSFGNPY
+692 DPRNVSFGNPY
-703 LTPYFNHN
+703 LEPYFNHN
-711 MRGMFRFTDKDT
+711 IRGMFRYTNKDT
-723 FLTINTRLGG
+723 FTSIHTRVGG
-733 GFVQD
+733 AMVQN

-744 WYDDGGVQYSM
+744 WYDDDKVQYSL
-755 PLNGPLS
+755 PLNGPVS
-762 GNADMR
+762 GNADIR
-768 FSLNTPIAKS
+768 FSVSSPIARS

-783 TMTNFRYSASTSY
+783 SMTNFRYSRSMSY
-796 VGRTDSGQS
+796 VGRSQMG
-805 DAFTGLYY
+805 DAFTTMYY
-813 NETDGTMDYEAF
+813 NETEGTMDYETF
-825 HRDFFSHSDEGS
+825 HRDFFEHSDPASRCLE
-837 LGLNLLDFFQESR
+837 LLDYFQQSN
-850 TQTLSFTQRLRF
+850 TNSLSFTQRLRF
-862 TYRNDFVEIDLGGRT
+862 TFRNDLVEIDLGGRT
-877 RMSKSWYTVAE
+877 RMSKSWYSVTE
-888 YNQSATWNNQV
+888 YNQSATWNNKI
-899 DFSMNWTIPGGVSL
+899 DLSMNWTIPGGINL

-924 YTTQQD
+924 YSTQQE
-930 DEFVINAEISKLLF
+930 DEFVLNAEISKLLF
-944 KNKFT
+944 KDKFT
-949 LALKAYDILN
+949 LALKAYDILG
-959 QSKNLNVSDASNY
+959 QSKNLNVSDESNY
-972 HQETRNNTLGR
+972 HQETVNNTLGR
-983 YIILSLTYRFGNFNA
+983 YIILSLTYRFGNFNG
-998 NGQQRGPGGHGP
+998 NGQQRGPGGPGHGP

>member
-253 GGGHDLPDKGFYNAE
+253 GGGHDIRQKGYYSAE
-268 TPWYKEGWR
+268 NPWYKDGWR
-277 YQGALMAGRF
+277 YQGAMMAGRF
-287 SKNSQLSVILN
+287 GKKSQLSIILN
-298 YNNTNNRG
+298 ANNTNNRG

-319 GSRGFGRGTG
+319 GARGMGRGVG

-342 GANGAFDLLDG
+342 GANGAFDLFDG
-353 DMELVGNYLYS
+353 DMELIGNYLYN
-364 GSNRYVEEESS
+364 GSNRYVTEDS
-375 RTTYMD
+375 RKITYMD
-381 DGSSLIYD
+381 DGTNTIYD
-389 NDGYNLSNSQG
+389 NRGENITNSQG

-408 HEFSE
+408 HKFSE
-413 NTSII
+413 NTSIL

-428 SYSEYSD
+428 NFSENSD
-435 FSTWT
+435 FETYT
-440 DPADGRDRTLTN
+440 KRQDGSETRDN
-452 EGFNENTGYNTNWN
+452 YGFSDNTGFNTNWN

-483 LSANVYYNFSNNDL
+483 ISANIRYDFSNNDL

-505 DNDSAA
+505 HNDNPE
-511 EGDEEIVNQRFDQ
+511 EGETPEEIVNQRYDQ
-524 NSRSSS
+524 ESKSSS
-530 VNVRAVYTEP
+530 ISGRIVYTEP
-540 LGHDFYLEA
+540 LGGDFYLEA
-549 NYSYRWSRSVS
+549 NYSYSWNRSTS
-560 VKDTYQSLTNGMT
+560 FKNTYDSSTN
-573 SSFDQSMGRDVSHLV
+573 
-588 YSYDGEFRNEDYS
+588 DGVENGYLNYNSQGETWNPYYS
-601 NSISNTSQNH
+601 NSVVNDYQNH
-611 SAGANFMY
+611 SAGMNFMY
-619 QKDKIRA
+619 QKGKVRA
-626 QVGASFRPTI
+626 QLGAAFRPTI
-636 TDNLTNGEKY
+636 TDNETNGEKY
-646 ESTVFNWSPQVM
+646 ESTVYNWSPQM
-658 FSYDFDDNTNVRM
+658 MLSYDFNDNSNVRM
-671 FYFGNSSQPSTSQ
+671 FYFGRSSQPSTSQ

-692 DPLNVSFGNPY
+692 DPRNVSFGNPY
-703 LTPYFNHN
+703 LEPYFNHN
-711 MRGMFRFTDKDT
+711 IRGMFRYTNKDT
-723 FLTINTRLGG
+723 FTSIHTRVGG
-733 GFVQD
+733 AMVQN

-744 WYDDGGVQYSM
+744 WYDDDKVQYSL
-755 PLNGPLS
+755 PLNGPVS

-768 FSLNTPIAKS
+768 FSVSSPIARS

-783 TMTNFRYSASTSY
+783 SMTNFRYSRSMSY
-796 VGRTDSGQS
+796 VGRSQMG
-805 DAFTGLYY
+805 DAFTTMYY
-813 NETDGTMDYEAF
+813 NETEGTMDYETF
-825 HRDFFSHSDEGS
+825 HRDFFEHSDPASRCLE
-837 LGLNLLDFFQESR
+837 LLDYFQQSN
-850 TQTLSFTQRLRF
+850 TNSLSFTQRLRF
-862 TYRNDFVEIDLGGRT
+862 TFRNDLVEIDLGGRT
-877 RMSKSWYTVAE
+877 RMSKSWYSVTE
-888 YNQSATWNNQV
+888 YNQSATWNNKI
-899 DFSMNWTIPGGVSL
+899 DLSMNWTIPGGINL

-924 YTTQQD
+924 YSQQQE
-930 DEFVINAEISKLLF
+930 DEFVLNAEISKLLF
-944 KNKFT
+944 KDKFT
-949 LALKAYDILN
+949 LALKAYDILG
-959 QSKNLNVSDASNY
+959 QSKNLNVSDESNY
-972 HQETRNNTLGR
+972 HQETVNNTLGR
-983 YIILSLTYRFGNFNA
+983 YIILSLTYRFGNFNG
-998 NGQQRGPGGHGP
+998 NGQHRGPGGHGP
-1010 MGPPPR
+1010 IGPPPR

>member
-59 TAKTYKFS
+59 TARTYKFS

-253 GGGHDLPDKGFYNAE
+253 GGGHDIRQKGYYSAE
-268 TPWYKEGWR
+268 NPWYKDGWR
-277 YQGALMAGRF
+277 YQGAMMAGRF
-287 SKNSQLSVILN
+287 GKKSQLSIILN
-298 YNNTNNRG
+298 ANNTNNRG

-319 GSRGFGRGTG
+319 GARGMGRGVG
-329 GWGRNGITTSWMA
+329 GWSRNGITTSWMA
-342 GANGAFDLLDG
+342 GANGAFDLLGG

-364 GSNRYVEEESS
+364 GSNRYVTEDS
-375 RTTYMD
+375 RKITYMD
-381 DGSSLIYD
+381 DDTNTIYD
-389 NDGYNLSNSQG
+389 NRGENITNSQG

-408 HEFSE
+408 HKFSE
-413 NTSII
+413 NTSIL

-428 SYSEYSD
+428 NFSENSD
-435 FSTWT
+435 FETYT
-440 DPADGRDRTLTN
+440 KRQDGSETRDN
-452 EGFNENTGYNTNWN
+452 YGFSDNTGFNTNWN

-483 LSANVYYNFSNNDL
+483 ISANIRYDFSNNDL

-505 DNDSAA
+505 HNDNPE
-511 EGDEEIVNQRFDQ
+511 EGETPEEIVNQRYDQ
-524 NSRSSS
+524 ESKSSS
-530 VNVRAVYTEP
+530 ISGRIVYTEP
-540 LGHDFYLEA
+540 LGGDFYLEA
-549 NYSYRWSRSVS
+549 NYSYSWNRSTS
-560 VKDTYQSLTNGMT
+560 FKNTYDSSTN
-573 SSFDQSMGRDVSHLV
+573 
-588 YSYDGEFRNEDYS
+588 DGVENGYLNYNSQGETWNPYYS
-601 NSISNTSQNH
+601 NSVVNDYQNH
-611 SAGANFMY
+611 SAGMNFMY
-619 QKDKIRA
+619 QKGKVRA
-626 QVGASFRPTI
+626 QLGAAFRPTI
-636 TDNLTNGEKY
+636 TDNETNGEKY
-646 ESTVFNWSPQVM
+646 ESTVYNWSPQM
-658 FSYDFDDNTNVRM
+658 MLSYDFNDNSNVRM
-671 FYFGNSSQPSTSQ
+671 FYFGRSSQPSTSQ

-692 DPLNVSFGNPY
+692 DPRNVSFGNPY
-703 LTPYFNHN
+703 LEPYFNHN
-711 MRGMFRFTDKDT
+711 IRGMFRYTNKDT
-723 FLTINTRLGG
+723 FTSIHTRVGG
-733 GFVQD
+733 AMVQN

-744 WYDDGGVQYSM
+744 WYDDDKVQYSL
-755 PLNGPLS
+755 PLNGPVS

-768 FSLNTPIAKS
+768 FSVSSPIARS

-783 TMTNFRYSASTSY
+783 SMTNFRYSRSMSY
-796 VGRTDSGQS
+796 VGRSQMG
-805 DAFTGLYY
+805 DAFTTMYY
-813 NETDGTMDYEAF
+813 NETEGTMDYETF
-825 HRDFFSHSDEGS
+825 HRDFFEHSDPASRCLE
-837 LGLNLLDFFQESR
+837 LLDYFQQSN
-850 TQTLSFTQRLRF
+850 TNSLSFTQRLRF
-862 TYRNDFVEIDLGGRT
+862 TFRNDLVEIDLGGRT
-877 RMSKSWYTVAE
+877 RMSKSWYSVTE
-888 YNQSATWNNQV
+888 YNQSATWNNKI
-899 DFSMNWTIPGGVSL
+899 DLSMNWTIPGGINL

-924 YTTQQD
+924 YSEQQE
-930 DEFVINAEISKLLF
+930 DEFVLNAEISKLLF
-944 KNKFT
+944 KDKFT
-949 LALKAYDILN
+949 LALKAYDILG
-959 QSKNLNVSDASNY
+959 QSKNLNVSDESNY
-972 HQETRNNTLGR
+972 HQETVNNTLGR
-983 YIILSLTYRFGNFNA
+983 YIILSLTYRFGNFNG

>member
-59 TAKTYKFS
+59 TARTYKFS

-253 GGGHDLPDKGFYNAE
+253 GGGHDIRQKGYYSAE
-268 TPWYKEGWR
+268 NPWYKDGWR
-277 YQGALMAGRF
+277 YQGAMMAGRF
-287 SKNSQLSVILN
+287 GKKSQLSIILN
-298 YNNTNNRG
+298 ANNTNNRG

-319 GSRGFGRGTG
+319 GARGMGRGVG
-329 GWGRNGITTSWMA
+329 GWSRNGITTSWMA
-342 GANGAFDLLDG
+342 GANGAFDLLGG

-364 GSNRYVEEESS
+364 GSNRYVTEDS
-375 RTTYMD
+375 RKITYMD
-381 DGSSLIYD
+381 DDTNTIYD
-389 NDGYNLSNSQG
+389 NRGENITNSQG

-408 HEFSE
+408 HKFSE
-413 NTSII
+413 NTSIL

-428 SYSEYSD
+428 NFSENSD
-435 FSTWT
+435 FETYT
-440 DPADGRDRTLTN
+440 KRQDGSETRDN
-452 EGFNENTGYNTNWN
+452 YGFSDNTGFNTNWN

-483 LSANVYYNFSNNDL
+483 ISANIRYDFSNNDL

-505 DNDSAA
+505 HNDNPE
-511 EGDEEIVNQRFDQ
+511 EGETPEEIVNQRYDQ
-524 NSRSSS
+524 ESKSSS
-530 VNVRAVYTEP
+530 ISGRIVYTEP
-540 LGHDFYLEA
+540 LGGDFYLEA
-549 NYSYRWSRSVS
+549 NYSYSWNRSTS
-560 VKDTYQSLTNGMT
+560 FKNTYDSSTN
-573 SSFDQSMGRDVSHLV
+573 
-588 YSYDGEFRNEDYS
+588 DGVENGYLNYNSQGETWNPYYS
-601 NSISNTSQNH
+601 NSVVNDYQNH
-611 SAGANFMY
+611 SAGMNFMY
-619 QKDKIRA
+619 QKGKVRA
-626 QVGASFRPTI
+626 QLGAAFRPTI
-636 TDNLTNGEKY
+636 TDNETNGEKY
-646 ESTVFNWSPQVM
+646 ESTVYNWSPQM
-658 FSYDFDDNTNVRM
+658 MLSYDFNDNSNVRM
-671 FYFGNSSQPSTSQ
+671 FYFGRSSQPSTSQ

-692 DPLNVSFGNPY
+692 DPRNVSFGNPY
-703 LTPYFNHN
+703 LEPYFNHN
-711 MRGMFRFTDKDT
+711 IRGMFRYTNKDT
-723 FLTINTRLGG
+723 FTSIHTRVGG
-733 GFVQD
+733 AMVQN

-744 WYDDGGVQYSM
+744 WYDDDKVQYSL
-755 PLNGPLS
+755 PLNGPVS

-768 FSLNTPIAKS
+768 FSVSSPIARS

-783 TMTNFRYSASTSY
+783 SMTNFRYSRSMSY
-796 VGRTDSGQS
+796 VGRSQMG
-805 DAFTGLYY
+805 DAFTTMYY
-813 NETDGTMDYEAF
+813 NETEGTMDYETF
-825 HRDFFSHSDEGS
+825 HRDFFEHSDPASRCLE
-837 LGLNLLDFFQESR
+837 LLDYFQQSN
-850 TQTLSFTQRLRF
+850 TNSLSFTQRLRF
-862 TYRNDFVEIDLGGRT
+862 TFRNDLVEIDLGGRT
-877 RMSKSWYTVAE
+877 RMSKSWYSVTE
-888 YNQSATWNNQV
+888 YNQSATWNNKI
-899 DFSMNWTIPGGVSL
+899 DLSMNWTIPGGINL

-924 YTTQQD
+924 YSTPQE
-930 DEFVINAEISKLLF
+930 DEFVLNAEISKLLF
-944 KNKFT
+944 KDKFT
-949 LALKAYDILN
+949 LALKAYDILG
-959 QSKNLNVSDASNY
+959 QSKNLNVSDESNY
-972 HQETRNNTLGR
+972 HQETVNNTLGR
-983 YIILSLTYRFGNFNA
+983 YIILSLTYRFGNFNG
-998 NGQQRGPGGHGP
+998 NGQHRGPGGPGHGP

>member
-59 TAKTYKFS
+59 TARTYKFS

-253 GGGHDLPDKGFYNAE
+253 GGGHDIRQKGYYSAE
-268 TPWYKEGWR
+268 NPWYKDGWR
-277 YQGALMAGRF
+277 YQGAMMAGRF
-287 SKNSQLSVILN
+287 GKKSQLSIILN
-298 YNNTNNRG
+298 ANNTNNRG

-319 GSRGFGRGTG
+319 GARGMGRGVG

-353 DMELVGNYLYS
+353 DMELIGNYLYN
-364 GSNRYVEEESS
+364 GSNRYVTEDS
-375 RTTYMD
+375 RKITYMD
-381 DGSSLIYD
+381 DGTNIIYD
-389 NDGYNLSNSQG
+389 NRGENITNSQG

-408 HEFSE
+408 HKFSE
-413 NTSII
+413 NTSIL

-428 SYSEYSD
+428 NFSENSD
-435 FSTWT
+435 FETYT
-440 DPADGRDRTLTN
+440 ERQDGSRTQDN
-452 EGFNENTGYNTNWN
+452 YGFSDNTGFNTNWN

-483 LSANVYYNFSNNDL
+483 ISANIRYDFSNNDL

-505 DNDSAA
+505 HNENPEDGEQD
-511 EGDEEIVNQRFDQ
+511 EIVNQRYDQ
-524 NSRSSS
+524 ESKSSS
-530 VNVRAVYTEP
+530 ISGRIVYTEP
-540 LGHDFYLEA
+540 LGGDFYLEA
-549 NYSYRWSRSVS
+549 NYSYSWNRSTS
-560 VKDTYQSLTNGMT
+560 FKNTYNSPTDDGIENGYLIYNH
-573 SSFDQSMGRDVSHLV
+573 Q
-588 YSYDGEFRNEDYS
+588 GETWDPNYS
-601 NSISNTSQNH
+601 NSVINNYQNH
-611 SAGANFMY
+611 SAGVNFMY
-619 QKDKIRA
+619 QKGKVRA
-626 QVGASFRPTI
+626 QLGAAFRPTI
-636 TDNLTNGEKY
+636 TDNETNGEKY
-646 ESTVFNWSPQVM
+646 ESTVYNWSPQM
-658 FSYDFDDNTNVRM
+658 MLSYDFNDNSNVRM
-671 FYFGNSSQPSTSQ
+671 FYFGRSSQPSTSQ

-692 DPLNVSFGNPY
+692 DPRNVSFGNPY
-703 LTPYFNHN
+703 LEPYFNHN
-711 MRGMFRFTDKDT
+711 IRGMFRYTNKDT
-723 FLTINTRLGG
+723 FTSIHTRVGG
-733 GFVQD
+733 AMVQN

-744 WYDDGGVQYSM
+744 WYDDDKVQYSL
-755 PLNGPLS
+755 PLNGPVS

-768 FSLNTPIAKS
+768 FSVSSPIARS

-783 TMTNFRYSASTSY
+783 SMTNFRYSRSMSY
-796 VGRTDSGQS
+796 VGRSQMG
-805 DAFTGLYY
+805 DAFTTMYY
-813 NETDGTMDYEAF
+813 NETEGTMDYETF
-825 HRDFFSHSDEGS
+825 HRDFFEHSDPASRCLE
-837 LGLNLLDFFQESR
+837 LLDYFQQSN
-850 TQTLSFTQRLRF
+850 TNSLSFTQRLRF
-862 TYRNDFVEIDLGGRT
+862 TFRNDLVEIDLGGRT
-877 RMSKSWYTVAE
+877 RMSKSWYSVTE
-888 YNQSATWNNQV
+888 YNQSATWNNKI
-899 DFSMNWTIPGGVSL
+899 DLSMNWTIPGGINL

-924 YTTQQD
+924 YSTQQE
-930 DEFVINAEISKLLF
+930 DEFVLNAEISKLLF
-944 KNKFT
+944 KDKFT
-949 LALKAYDILN
+949 LALKAYDILG
-959 QSKNLNVSDASNY
+959 QSKNLNVSDESNY
-972 HQETRNNTLGR
+972 HQETVNNTLGR
-983 YIILSLTYRFGNFNA
+983 YIILSLTYRFGNFNG
-998 NGQQRGPGGHGP
+998 NGQHRGPGGPGHGP
-1010 MGPPPR
+1010 MGPPPIR
-1016 R
+1016 

>member
-59 TAKTYKFS
+59 TARTYKFS

-231 ETVIDLSIKPG
+231 ETVIDLSIRPG

-253 GGGHDLPDKGFYNAE
+253 GGGHDIRQKGYYSAE
-268 TPWYKEGWR
+268 NPWYKDGWR
-277 YQGALMAGRF
+277 YQGAMMAGRF
-287 SKNSQLSVILN
+287 GKKSQLSIILN
-298 YNNTNNRG
+298 ANNTNNRG
-306 FNDVAGSMMQTMR
+306 FNDVAGSMMQNMR
-319 GSRGFGRGTG
+319 GARGMGRGVG

-353 DMELVGNYLYS
+353 DMELIGNYLYN
-364 GSNRYVEEESS
+364 GSNRYVTEDS
-375 RTTYMD
+375 RKITYMD
-381 DGSSLIYD
+381 DGTNTIYD
-389 NDGYNLSNSQG
+389 DRGENITNSQG

-408 HEFSE
+408 HKFSE
-413 NTSII
+413 NTSIL

-428 SYSEYSD
+428 NFSENSD
-435 FSTWT
+435 FETYT
-440 DPADGRDRTLTN
+440 KRQDGSETRDN
-452 EGFNENTGYNTNWN
+452 YGFSDNTGFNTNWN

-483 LSANVYYNFSNNDL
+483 ISANIRYDFSNNDL

-505 DNDSAA
+505 HNDNPE
-511 EGDEEIVNQRFDQ
+511 EGETPEEIVNQRYDQ
-524 NSRSSS
+524 ESKSSS
-530 VNVRAVYTEP
+530 ISGRIVYTEP
-540 LGHDFYLEA
+540 LGGDFYLEA
-549 NYSYRWSRSVS
+549 NYSYSWNRSTS
-560 VKDTYQSLTNGMT
+560 FKNTYDSSTN
-573 SSFDQSMGRDVSHLV
+573 
-588 YSYDGEFRNEDYS
+588 DGVENGYLNYNSQGETWNPYYS
-601 NSISNTSQNH
+601 NSVVNDYQNH
-611 SAGANFMY
+611 SAGMNFMY
-619 QKDKIRA
+619 QKGKVRA
-626 QVGASFRPTI
+626 QLGAAFRPTI
-636 TDNLTNGEKY
+636 TDNETNGEKY
-646 ESTVFNWSPQVM
+646 ESTVYNWSPQM
-658 FSYDFDDNTNVRM
+658 MLSYDFNDNSNVRM
-671 FYFGNSSQPSTSQ
+671 FYFGRSSQPSTSQ

-692 DPLNVSFGNPY
+692 DPRNVSFGNPY
-703 LTPYFNHN
+703 LEPYFNHN
-711 MRGMFRFTDKDT
+711 IRGMFRYTNKDT
-723 FLTINTRLGG
+723 FTSIHTRVGG
-733 GFVQD
+733 AMVQN

-744 WYDDGGVQYSM
+744 WYDDDKVQYSL
-755 PLNGPLS
+755 PLNGPVS

-768 FSLNTPIAKS
+768 FSVSSPIARS

-783 TMTNFRYSASTSY
+783 SMTNFRYSRSMSY
-796 VGRTDSGQS
+796 VGRSQMG
-805 DAFTGLYY
+805 DAFTTMYY
-813 NETDGTMDYEAF
+813 NETEGTMDYETF
-825 HRDFFSHSDEGS
+825 HRDFFEHSDPASRCLE
-837 LGLNLLDFFQESR
+837 LLDYFQQSN
-850 TQTLSFTQRLRF
+850 TNSLSFTQRLRF
-862 TYRNDFVEIDLGGRT
+862 TFRNDLVEIDLGGRT
-877 RMSKSWYTVAE
+877 RMSKSWYSVTE
-888 YNQSATWNNQV
+888 YNQSATWNNKI
-899 DFSMNWTIPGGVSL
+899 DLSMNWTIPGGINL

-924 YTTQQD
+924 YSTQQE
-930 DEFVINAEISKLLF
+930 DEFVLNAEISKLLF
-944 KNKFT
+944 KDKFT
-949 LALKAYDILN
+949 LALKAYDILG
-959 QSKNLNVSDASNY
+959 QSKNLNVSDESNY
-972 HQETRNNTLGR
+972 HQETVNNTLGR
-983 YIILSLTYRFGNFNA
+983 YIILSLTYRFGNFNG

>member
-15 TLVCMA
+15 TLVCMV

-253 GGGHDLPDKGFYNAE
+253 GGGHDIRQKGYYSAE
-268 TPWYKEGWR
+268 NPWYKDGWR
-277 YQGALMAGRF
+277 YQGAMMAGRF
-287 SKNSQLSVILN
+287 GKKSQLSIILN
-298 YNNTNNRG
+298 ANNTNNRG

-364 GSNRYVEEESS
+364 GSNRYVTEDS
-375 RTTYMD
+375 RKITYMD
-381 DGSSLIYD
+381 DGTNTIYD
-389 NDGYNLSNSQG
+389 NRGENITNSQG

-408 HEFSE
+408 HKFSE
-413 NTSII
+413 NTSIL

-428 SYSEYSD
+428 NFSENSD
-435 FSTWT
+435 FETYT
-440 DPADGRDRTLTN
+440 KRQDGSETRDN
-452 EGFNENTGYNTNWN
+452 YGFSDNTGFNTNWN

-483 LSANVYYNFSNNDL
+483 ISANIRYDFSNNDL

-505 DNDSAA
+505 HNDNPE
-511 EGDEEIVNQRFDQ
+511 EGETPEEIVNQRYDQ
-524 NSRSSS
+524 ESKSSS
-530 VNVRAVYTEP
+530 ISGRIVYTEP
-540 LGHDFYLEA
+540 LGGDFYLEA
-549 NYSYRWSRSVS
+549 NYSYSWNRSTS
-560 VKDTYQSLTNGMT
+560 FKNTYDSSTN
-573 SSFDQSMGRDVSHLV
+573 
-588 YSYDGEFRNEDYS
+588 DGVENGYLNYNSQGETWNPYYS
-601 NSISNTSQNH
+601 NSVVNDYQNH
-611 SAGANFMY
+611 SAGMNFMY
-619 QKDKIRA
+619 QKGKVRA
-626 QVGASFRPTI
+626 QLGAAFRPTI
-636 TDNLTNGEKY
+636 TDNETNGEKY
-646 ESTVFNWSPQVM
+646 ESTVYNWSPQM
-658 FSYDFDDNTNVRM
+658 MLSYDFNDNSNVRM
-671 FYFGNSSQPSTSQ
+671 FYFGRSSQPSTSQ

-692 DPLNVSFGNPY
+692 DPRNVSFGNPY
-703 LTPYFNHN
+703 LEPYFNHN
-711 MRGMFRFTDKDT
+711 IRGMFRYTNKDT
-723 FLTINTRLGG
+723 FTSIHTRVGG
-733 GFVQD
+733 AMVQN

-744 WYDDGGVQYSM
+744 WYDDDKVQYSL
-755 PLNGPLS
+755 PLNGPVS

-768 FSLNTPIAKS
+768 FSVSSPIARS

-783 TMTNFRYSASTSY
+783 SMTNFRYSRSMSY
-796 VGRTDSGQS
+796 VGRSQMG
-805 DAFTGLYY
+805 DAFTTMYY
-813 NETDGTMDYEAF
+813 NETEGTMDYETF
-825 HRDFFSHSDEGS
+825 HRDFFEHSDPASRCLE
-837 LGLNLLDFFQESR
+837 LLDYFQQSN
-850 TQTLSFTQRLRF
+850 TNSLSFTQRLRF
-862 TYRNDFVEIDLGGRT
+862 TFRNDLVEIDLGGRT
-877 RMSKSWYTVAE
+877 RMSKSWYSVTE
-888 YNQSATWNNQV
+888 YNQSATWNNKI
-899 DFSMNWTIPGGVSL
+899 DISMNWTIPGGINL

-924 YTTQQD
+924 YSTQQE
-930 DEFVINAEISKLLF
+930 DEFVLNAEISKLLF
-944 KNKFT
+944 KDKFT
-949 LALKAYDILN
+949 LALKAYDILG
-959 QSKNLNVSDASNY
+959 QSKNLNVSDESNY
-972 HQETRNNTLGR
+972 HQETVNNTLGR
-983 YIILSLTYRFGNFNA
+983 YIILSLTYRFGNFNG
-998 NGQQRGPGGHGP
+998 NGQQRGHGP

>member
-59 TAKTYKFS
+59 TARTYKFS

-253 GGGHDLPDKGFYNAE
+253 GGGHDIRQKGYYSAE
-268 TPWYKEGWR
+268 NPWYKDGWR
-277 YQGALMAGRF
+277 YQGAMMAGRF
-287 SKNSQLSVILN
+287 GKKSQLSIILN
-298 YNNTNNRG
+298 ANNTNNRG

-319 GSRGFGRGTG
+319 GARGMGRGVG

-353 DMELVGNYLYS
+353 DMELIGNYLYN
-364 GSNRYVEEESS
+364 GSNRYVTEDS
-375 RTTYMD
+375 RKITYMD
-381 DGSSLIYD
+381 DDTNTIYD
-389 NDGYNLSNSQG
+389 NRGDNITNSQG

-408 HEFSE
+408 HKFSE
-413 NTSII
+413 NTSIL

-428 SYSEYSD
+428 NFSENSD
-435 FSTWT
+435 FETYT
-440 DPADGRDRTLTN
+440 KRQDGSETQDN
-452 EGFNENTGYNTNWN
+452 YGFSDNTGFNTNWN

-505 DNDSAA
+505 HNDNPE
-511 EGDEEIVNQRFDQ
+511 EGETPEEIVNQRYDQ
-524 NSRSSS
+524 ESKSSS
-530 VNVRAVYTEP
+530 ISGRIVYTEP
-540 LGHDFYLEA
+540 LGGDFYLEA
-549 NYSYRWSRSVS
+549 NYSYSWNRSTS
-560 VKDTYQSLTNGMT
+560 FKNTYDSSTN
-573 SSFDQSMGRDVSHLV
+573 
-588 YSYDGEFRNEDYS
+588 DGVENGYLNYNSQGETWNPYYS
-601 NSISNTSQNH
+601 NSVVNDYQNH
-611 SAGANFMY
+611 SAGMNFMY
-619 QKDKIRA
+619 QKGKIRA
-626 QVGASFRPTI
+626 QLGAAFRPTI
-636 TDNLTNGEKY
+636 TDNETNGEKY
-646 ESTVFNWSPQVM
+646 ESTVYNWSPQM
-658 FSYDFDDNTNVRM
+658 MLSYDFNDNSNVRM
-671 FYFGNSSQPSTSQ
+671 FYFGRSSQPSTSQ

-692 DPLNVSFGNPY
+692 DPRNVSFGNPY
-703 LTPYFNHN
+703 LEPYFNHN
-711 MRGMFRFTDKDT
+711 IRGMFRYTNKDT
-723 FLTINTRLGG
+723 FTSIHTRVGG
-733 GFVQD
+733 AMVQN

-744 WYDDGGVQYSM
+744 WYDDDKVQYSL
-755 PLNGPLS
+755 PLNGPVS

-768 FSLNTPIAKS
+768 FSVSSPIARS

-783 TMTNFRYSASTSY
+783 SMTNFRYSRSMSY
-796 VGRTDSGQS
+796 VGRSQMG
-805 DAFTGLYY
+805 DAFTTMYY
-813 NETDGTMDYEAF
+813 NETEGTMDYETF
-825 HRDFFSHSDEGS
+825 HRDFFEHSDPASRCLE
-837 LGLNLLDFFQESR
+837 LLDYFQQSN
-850 TQTLSFTQRLRF
+850 TNSLSFTQRLRF
-862 TYRNDFVEIDLGGRT
+862 TFRNDLVEIDLGGRT
-877 RMSKSWYTVAE
+877 RMSKSWYSVTE
-888 YNQSATWNNQV
+888 YNQSATWNNKI
-899 DFSMNWTIPGGVSL
+899 DLSMNWTIPGGINL

-924 YTTQQD
+924 YSTQQE
-930 DEFVINAEISKLLF
+930 DEFVLNAEISKLLF
-944 KNKFT
+944 KDKFT
-949 LALKAYDILN
+949 LALKAYDILG
-959 QSKNLNVSDASNY
+959 QSKNLNVSDESNY
-972 HQETRNNTLGR
+972 HQETVNNTLGR
-983 YIILSLTYRFGNFNA
+983 YIILSLTYRFGNFNG

>member
-59 TAKTYKFS
+59 TARTYKFS

-253 GGGHDLPDKGFYNAE
+253 GGGHDIRQKGYYSAE
-268 TPWYKEGWR
+268 NPWYKDGWR
-277 YQGALMAGRF
+277 YQGAMMAGRF
-287 SKNSQLSVILN
+287 GKKSQLSIILN
-298 YNNTNNRG
+298 ANNTNNRG

-319 GSRGFGRGTG
+319 GARGMGRGVG

-353 DMELVGNYLYS
+353 DMELIGNYLYN
-364 GSNRYVEEESS
+364 GSNRYVTEDS
-375 RTTYMD
+375 RKITYMD
-381 DGSSLIYD
+381 DGTNTIYD
-389 NDGYNLSNSQG
+389 NRGENITNSQG

-408 HEFSE
+408 HKFSE
-413 NTSII
+413 NTSIL

-428 SYSEYSD
+428 NFSENSD
-435 FSTWT
+435 FETYT
-440 DPADGRDRTLTN
+440 KRQDGSETRDN
-452 EGFNENTGYNTNWN
+452 YGFSDNTGFNTNWN

-483 LSANVYYNFSNNDL
+483 ISANIRYDFSNNDL

-505 DNDSAA
+505 HNDNPE
-511 EGDEEIVNQRFDQ
+511 EGETPEEIVNQRYDQ
-524 NSRSSS
+524 ESKSSS
-530 VNVRAVYTEP
+530 ISGRIVYTEP
-540 LGHDFYLEA
+540 LGGDFYLEA
-549 NYSYRWSRSVS
+549 NYSYSWNRSTS
-560 VKDTYQSLTNGMT
+560 FKNTYDSSTN
-573 SSFDQSMGRDVSHLV
+573 
-588 YSYDGEFRNEDYS
+588 DGVENGYLNYNSQGETWNPYYS
-601 NSISNTSQNH
+601 NSVVNDYQNH
-611 SAGANFMY
+611 SAGMNFMY
-619 QKDKIRA
+619 QKGKVRA
-626 QVGASFRPTI
+626 QLGAAFRPTI
-636 TDNLTNGEKY
+636 TDNETNGEKY
-646 ESTVFNWSPQVM
+646 ESTVYNWSPQM
-658 FSYDFDDNTNVRM
+658 MLSYDFNDNSNVRM
-671 FYFGNSSQPSTSQ
+671 FYFGRSSQPSTSQ

-692 DPLNVSFGNPY
+692 DPRNVSFGNPY
-703 LTPYFNHN
+703 LEPYFNHN
-711 MRGMFRFTDKDT
+711 IRGMFRYTNKDT
-723 FLTINTRLGG
+723 FTSIHTRVGG
-733 GFVQD
+733 AMVQN

-744 WYDDGGVQYSM
+744 WYDDDKVQYSL
-755 PLNGPLS
+755 PLNGPVS

-768 FSLNTPIAKS
+768 FSVSSPIARS

-783 TMTNFRYSASTSY
+783 SMTNFRYSRSMSY
-796 VGRTDSGQS
+796 VGRSQMG
-805 DAFTGLYY
+805 DAFTTMYY
-813 NETDGTMDYEAF
+813 NETEGTMDYETF
-825 HRDFFSHSDEGS
+825 HRDFFEHSDPASRCLE
-837 LGLNLLDFFQESR
+837 LLDYFQQSN
-850 TQTLSFTQRLRF
+850 TNSLSFTQRLRF
-862 TYRNDFVEIDLGGRT
+862 TFRNDLVEIDLGGRT
-877 RMSKSWYTVAE
+877 RMSKSWYSVTE

-899 DFSMNWTIPGGVSL
+899 DFSMNWTIPGGINL

-924 YTTQQD
+924 YSTQQE
-930 DEFVINAEISKLLF
+930 DEFVLNAEISKLLF
-944 KNKFT
+944 KDKFT
-949 LALKAYDILN
+949 LALKAYDILG
-959 QSKNLNVSDASNY
+959 QSKNLNVSDESNY
-972 HQETRNNTLGR
+972 HQETVNNTLGR
-983 YIILSLTYRFGNFNA
+983 YIILSLTYRFGNFNG

>member
-59 TAKTYKFS
+59 TARTYKFS

-253 GGGHDLPDKGFYNAE
+253 GGGHDIRQKGYYSAE
-268 TPWYKEGWR
+268 NPWYKDGWR
-277 YQGALMAGRF
+277 YQGAMMAGRF
-287 SKNSQLSVILN
+287 GKKSQLSIILN
-298 YNNTNNRG
+298 ANNTNNRG

-364 GSNRYVEEESS
+364 GSNRYVTEDS
-375 RTTYMD
+375 RKITYMD
-381 DGSSLIYD
+381 DDTNTIYD
-389 NDGYNLSNSQG
+389 NRGENITNSQG

-408 HEFSE
+408 HKFSE
-413 NTSII
+413 NTSIL

-428 SYSEYSD
+428 NFSENSD
-435 FSTWT
+435 FETYT
-440 DPADGRDRTLTN
+440 KRQDGSETRDN
-452 EGFNENTGYNTNWN
+452 YGFSDNTGFNTNWN

-483 LSANVYYNFSNNDL
+483 ISANIRYDFSNNDL

-505 DNDSAA
+505 HNDNPE
-511 EGDEEIVNQRFDQ
+511 EGETPEEIVNQRYDQ
-524 NSRSSS
+524 ESKSSS
-530 VNVRAVYTEP
+530 ISGRIVYTEP
-540 LGHDFYLEA
+540 LGGDFYLEA
-549 NYSYRWSRSVS
+549 NYSYSWNRSTS
-560 VKDTYQSLTNGMT
+560 FKNTYDSSTN
-573 SSFDQSMGRDVSHLV
+573 
-588 YSYDGEFRNEDYS
+588 DGVENGYLNYNSQGETWNPYYS
-601 NSISNTSQNH
+601 NSVVNDYQNH
-611 SAGANFMY
+611 SAGMNFMY
-619 QKDKIRA
+619 QKGKVRA
-626 QVGASFRPTI
+626 QLGAAFRPTI
-636 TDNLTNGEKY
+636 TDNETNGEKY
-646 ESTVFNWSPQVM
+646 ESTVYNWSPQM
-658 FSYDFDDNTNVRM
+658 MLSYDFNDNSNVRM
-671 FYFGNSSQPSTSQ
+671 FYFGRSSQPSTSQ

-692 DPLNVSFGNPY
+692 DPRNVSFGNPY
-703 LTPYFNHN
+703 LEPYFNHN
-711 MRGMFRFTDKDT
+711 IRGMFRYTNKDT
-723 FLTINTRLGG
+723 FTSIHTRVGG
-733 GFVQD
+733 AMVQN

-744 WYDDGGVQYSM
+744 WYDDDKVQYSL
-755 PLNGPLS
+755 PLNGPVS

-768 FSLNTPIAKS
+768 FSVSSPIARS

-783 TMTNFRYSASTSY
+783 SMTNFRYSRSMSY
-796 VGRTDSGQS
+796 VGRSQMG
-805 DAFTGLYY
+805 DAFTTMYY
-813 NETDGTMDYEAF
+813 NETEGTMDYETF
-825 HRDFFSHSDEGS
+825 HRDFFEHSDPASRCLE
-837 LGLNLLDFFQESR
+837 LLDYFQQSN
-850 TQTLSFTQRLRF
+850 TNSLSFTQRLRF
-862 TYRNDFVEIDLGGRT
+862 TFRNDLVEIDLGGRT
-877 RMSKSWYTVAE
+877 RMSKSWYSVTE
-888 YNQSATWNNQV
+888 YNQSATWNNKI
-899 DFSMNWTIPGGVSL
+899 DLSMNWTIPGGINI

-924 YTTQQD
+924 YSTQQE
-930 DEFVINAEISKLLF
+930 DEFVLNAEISKLLF
-944 KNKFT
+944 KDKFT
-949 LALKAYDILN
+949 LALKAYDILG
-959 QSKNLNVSDASNY
+959 QSKNLNVSDESNY
-972 HQETRNNTLGR
+972 HQETVNNTLGR
-983 YIILSLTYRFGNFNA
+983 YIILSLTYRFGNFNG
-998 NGQQRGPGGHGP
+998 NGQHRGPGGPGHGP